1 MPGADTESGERR
13 RVVAVGGH
21 LRFNVLGSLEGWV
34 DQSRLRLGG
43 AIQERVLCMLL
54 LESGRVVPVARL
66 VEATWEKDP
75 PATAAHQVRKAVA
88 DLRRRMP
95 AGSAVIATDG
105 PGYRV
110 VVADDQVDLLEFD
123 ALTKAAAQAVREG
136 RPAEAADAL
145 RSALALWRGSVLS
158 GAGGPVIE
166 AAATALE
173 ERRLAAAEQLFDL
186 CLSLGESGEL
196 ISGLRELITQ
206 HPLRE
211 TLRGQLMLAL
221 YRSGRQ
227 AEALKEYGEV
237 RELLVD
243 ELGIDPGPRLA
254 RLYEAILRDSPE
266 LAAPERP
273 AAVHAAQA
281 GAAPVHPAPAG
292 PAPVRTAFAGPALGG
307 PAAAG
312 PAPLRTAPGRGTLV
326 RPAPGPGVPVR
337 EGDAGTD
344 PEPFPHAVPEPPRR
358 EEREQREPE
367 AAQQA
372 EPRAAAPAP
381 AEAPCTLP
389 YDLPDFT
396 GRAKELAELFDYVQ
410 DESRAGDR
418 YSRIVAIDGMGGMGK
433 TTLAVRA
440 AHRLAGW
447 YPDGQLHIDLHG
459 FTPGGMPVSPA
470 GALDSLLRT
479 MGTPGDRIPEDLEG
493 RTALWRAKLDGR
505 RVLLLL
511 DNAVDAAQ
519 IRPLLPASPGCLVLI
534 TSRGRLLDLDGVEW
548 VSIGMMEPEDSTS
561 LMTET
566 LGLNRVAAEPAAS
579 AELAEL
585 CGHLPLALRIATAR
599 LRNRPRWTVRYLVE
613 RLRDETRR
621 MDELSSGERSVAA
634 TLRLSY
640 LAMDE
645 EYRTA
650 FRILSLYPCAGTD
663 VYAAAALLGTP
674 LRDAEDALE
683 FLLDVHLVQQ
693 PDIGLYTFHDLV
705 RSFAQ
710 SLRGPATADDD
721 AAAVERLLGYYMTTS
736 DEACEV
742 LFPGREARPTGIAR
756 YLGERPSFRNA
767 DQAVSWFD
775 REQAGL
781 LAAVSLAERC
791 GHDRYAACLSRNL
804 GFHLHAQGQLDEF
817 WSVGHLAV
825 AASRRL
831 DDPALL
837 GISLANLGAACWKLG
852 RFEEGLGVAR
862 EARDTAIRAGDRH
875 TEANSES
882 TIGLLLSMLGRYG
895 EALPLLQRSVAMA
908 RELGNPR
915 AEAETLTTLST
926 LYERWGRYPEAAAAA
941 RQALEIDRDLGY
953 RSNEIAALTDLA
965 FAQVGLG
972 EFTEAHESL
981 QRARD
986 LCDETRSPGDVA
998 LVLALSARV
1007 AEQRGDSAQAR
1018 TFAERA
1024 LALGRTSGA
1033 PIRLA
1038 KVVNVLGQL
1047 HMTWGEHEA
1056 ALNLH
1061 AHAYKVAAPM
1071 SFRAEEACALVGLG
1085 WAAEALGDV
1094 EAAAGH
1100 RRAAET
1106 LFDLMGLPA
1115 HRRTY

>member
-1 MPGADTESGERR
+1 
-13 RVVAVGGH
+13 
-21 LRFNVLGSLEGWV
+21 
-34 DQSRLRLGG
+34 
-43 AIQERVLCMLL
+43 MLL
-54 LESGRVVPVARL
+54 LESGRVVPVGRL

-75 PATAAHQVRKAVA
+75 PVTAAHQVRKAVA
-88 DLRRRMP
+88 DLRRRIP
-95 AGSAVIATDG
+95 AGTEVIATDG

-110 VVADDQVDLLEFD
+110 VVTDDQVDLLEFD
-123 ALTKAAAQAVREG
+123 ALTRKAAQDLREG
-136 RPAEAADAL
+136 RRQAAAEAL
-145 RSALALWRGSVLS
+145 RGALALWRGSVLS
-158 GAGGPVIE
+158 GMGGRVIE

-173 ERRLAAAEQLFDL
+173 ERRLAAAEQFFE
-186 CLSLGESGEL
+186 LSLVLGESGDL
-196 ISGLRELITQ
+196 ISGLRALITQ

-237 RELLVD
+237 RGLLVD
-243 ELGIDPGPRLA
+243 ELGIDPGPRLS

-273 AAVHAAQA
+273 AAEPAAEH
-281 GAAPVHPAPAG
+281 AAPVPPGAEE
-292 PAPVRTAFAGPALGG
+292 VTA
-307 PAAAG
+307 
-312 PAPLRTAPGRGTLV
+312 
-326 RPAPGPGVPVR
+326 VP
-337 EGDAGTD
+337 
-344 PEPFPHAVPEPPRR
+344 AVPEGAPAVRDDPAPPRSAAR
-358 EEREQREPE
+358 VPEQPQPPPPPPPPHSAGTSQEV
-367 AAQQA
+367 
-372 EPRAAAPAP
+372 
-381 AEAPCTLP
+381 PCTLP

-396 GRAKELAELFDYVQ
+396 GRARELAELFDYV
-410 DESRAGDR
+410 RGPGRGGDR
-418 YSRIVAIDGMGGMGK
+418 HARIVAIDGMGGMGK

-440 AHRLAGW
+440 AHQLADR

-459 FTPGGMPVSPA
+459 FTPGGRPVTA
-470 GALDSLLRT
+470 AAALDSLLRAL
-479 MGTPGDRIPEDLEG
+479 GTPGDRIPEDLEG
-493 RTALWRAKLDGR
+493 RTALWRSRLDGR

-511 DNAVDAAQ
+511 DNAVDATQ
-519 IRPLLPASPGCLVLI
+519 IRPLLPAAPGCLALI

-548 VSIGMMEPEDSTS
+548 VSIGMMEPEDSTV

-566 LGLNRVAAEPAAS
+566 LGGTRVAAEPEAS

-650 FRILSLYPCAGTD
+650 FRILSLYPCAGID
-663 VYAAAALLGTP
+663 VHAAAALLGTSV
-674 LRDAEDALE
+674 RDAEDALE

-710 SLRGPATADDD
+710 SLRGRATAEDD

-736 DEACEV
+736 DAACEV
-742 LFPGREARPTGIAR
+742 LFPGREKRPTGIAP
-756 YLGERPSFRNA
+756 YEGERPAFRDT
-767 DQAVSWFD
+767 DQAAAWFD

-781 LAAVSLAERC
+781 LATAALAERC
-791 GHDRYAACLSRNL
+791 GHDRYAACLSRNV

-817 WSVGHLAV
+817 WSIGRLAV
-825 AASRRL
+825 AAARRL

-852 RFEEGLGVAR
+852 RFEEGLEVAK
-862 EARDTAIRAGDRH
+862 EARDTAVRAGDRH
-875 TEANSES
+875 TEAHSES
-882 TIGLLLSMLGRYG
+882 TIGLLMSMLGRYG
-895 EALPLLQRSVAMA
+895 EALPLLELSVAMA
-908 RELGNPR
+908 TELGNPR
-915 AEAETLTTLST
+915 AEAESLSTLST

-941 RQALEIDRDLGY
+941 RRAIEIDRELGY

-965 FAQVGLG
+965 FAQVGLY
-972 EFTEAHESL
+972 EYADADASL
-981 QRARD
+981 KRARD

-1007 AEQRGDSAQAR
+1007 AQERGDAGAAR
-1018 TFAERA
+1018 SFAERA
-1024 LALGRTSGA
+1024 LVLGRASGA

-1038 KVVNVLGQL
+1038 KVENVLGQL
-1047 HMTWGEHEA
+1047 YTIRGEHEA
-1056 ALNLH
+1056 ALALHTH
-1061 AHAYKVAAPM
+1061 AHRIASPM
-1071 SFRAEEACALVGLG
+1071 SFRAEEASALLGLAR
-1085 WAAEALGDV
+1085 AAEALGDLT
-1094 EAAAGH
+1094 AAAGH
-1100 RRAAET
+1100 RAQAET
-1106 LFDLMGLPA
+1106 LFEFMGLPA

>member
-1 MPGADTESGERR
+1 
-13 RVVAVGGH
+13 
-21 LRFNVLGSLEGWV
+21 
-34 DQSRLRLGG
+34 
-43 AIQERVLCMLL
+43 MLL
-54 LESGRVVPVARL
+54 LESGRVVPVTRL
-66 VEATWEKDP
+66 VEATWEQDP
-75 PATAAHQVRKAVA
+75 PVTAAHQVRKAVA
-88 DLRRRMP
+88 DLRRRIP
-95 AGSAVIATDG
+95 AGTEVIATDG
-105 PGYRV
+105 PGYRAV
-110 VVADDQVDLLEFD
+110 VTDDQVDLLEFD
-123 ALTKAAAQAVREG
+123 ALTGKAGQALREG
-136 RPAEAADAL
+136 RRPAAAEAL

-158 GAGGPVIE
+158 GMGGRVIE

-173 ERRLAAAEQLFDL
+173 ERRLAAADQFFDL
-186 CLSLGESGEL
+186 SLALGESGDL
-196 ISGLRELITQ
+196 ISGLRALITQ

-273 AAVHAAQA
+273 AAEPA
-281 GAAPVHPAPAG
+281 APAG
-292 PAPVRTAFAGPALGG
+292 
-307 PAAAG
+307 
-312 PAPLRTAPGRGTLV
+312 
-326 RPAPGPGVPVR
+326 
-337 EGDAGTD
+337 
-344 PEPFPHAVPEPPRR
+344 AVPEPDVPA
-358 EEREQREPE
+358 P
-367 AAQQA
+367 
-372 EPRAAAPAP
+372 AAAPEPAFPVPVPAVGPPAP
-381 AEAPCTLP
+381 AERVPGQPQAPPHAAATSGDAPCTLP

-396 GRAKELAELFDYVQ
+396 GRTRELAELFDYARG
-410 DESRAGDR
+410 SGRGGDR
-418 YSRIVAIDGMGGMGK
+418 YARVVAVDGMGGMGK

-440 AHRLAGW
+440 AHQLADR

-459 FTPGGMPVSPA
+459 FTPGGKPVSA
-470 GALDSLLRT
+470 AAALDSLLRT
-479 MGTPGDRIPEDLEG
+479 LGTPGDRIPEDLEG
-493 RTALWRAKLDGR
+493 RSALWRTKLDGR
-505 RVLLLL
+505 RMLLLL

-519 IRPLLPASPGCLVLI
+519 IRPLLPVSPGSLTLI

-566 LGLNRVAAEPAAS
+566 LGEARVAAEPEAS
-579 AELAEL
+579 AELARL

-663 VYAAAALLGTP
+663 VYSAAALLGTSV
-674 LRDAEDALE
+674 RDAEDALE
-683 FLLDVHLVQQ
+683 FLLDVHLVRQ

-721 AAAVERLLGYYMTTS
+721 AAAVERLLSYYMTAS
-736 DEACEV
+736 DAACEV
-742 LFPGREARPTGIAR
+742 LFPGRERRPSGIAP
-756 YLGERPSFRNA
+756 YEGERPVFRDA
-767 DQAVSWFD
+767 EQALNWFV

-781 LAAVSLAERC
+781 LAAVALAERS
-791 GHDRYAACLSRNL
+791 GHDRYAACLSRNV
-804 GFHLHAQGQLDEF
+804 GFHLYAQGQLDAF

-831 DDPALL
+831 DDLSLL
-837 GISLANLGAACWKLG
+837 GISLSNLGAACWKLG
-852 RFEEGLGVAR
+852 RFEEGLEVAT

-875 TEANSES
+875 TEGHSES
-882 TIGLLLSMLGRYG
+882 TIGLLMTMLGRYA
-895 EALPLLQRSVAMA
+895 EALPILERAVRLAK
-908 RELGNPR
+908 ELSGP
-915 AEAETLTTLST
+915 ATAAETLTILST
-926 LYERWGRYPEAAAAA
+926 LYERWGRYPEAADAA
-941 RQALEIDRDLGY
+941 REALEIAHGRG
-953 RSNEIAALTDLA
+953 NEIMALTDLA

-972 EFTEAHESL
+972 EYADADAGL
-981 QRARD
+981 KRARD

-998 LVLALSARV
+998 LVFALSARV
-1007 AEQRGDSAQAR
+1007 AMERGDTSQAR

-1024 LALGRTSGA
+1024 LVLGRASGA

-1038 KVVNVLGQL
+1038 KVENIVGQL
-1047 HMTWGEHEA
+1047 HMRWGEHEA
-1056 ALNLH
+1056 AMAMHSH
-1061 AHAYKVAAPM
+1061 ARTIASSM
-1071 SFRAEEACALVGLG
+1071 SFRAEEAFALVGLAH
-1085 WAAEALGDV
+1085 AAEVFGDSAASA
-1094 EAAAGH
+1094 EYRAAA
-1100 RRAAET
+1100 EE
-1106 LFDLMGLPA
+1106 LFDFMDLPA
-1115 HRRTY
+1115 HRRAY

>member
-1 MPGADTESGERR
+1 MDPA
-13 RVVAVGGH
+13 GGR
-21 LRFNVLGSLEGWV
+21 LRFNVLGSLEGWFGEV
-34 DQSRLRLGG
+34 RLRLGG
-43 AIQERVLCMLL
+43 AIQERVLCVLL
-54 LESGRVVPVARL
+54 LEAGRVVPVARL

-75 PATAAHQVRKAVA
+75 PVTAAHQVRKAVA
-88 DLRRRMP
+88 DLRRRIP
-95 AGSAVIATDG
+95 TGTEVIATDG

-110 VVADDQVDLLEFD
+110 TVADDQVDLLEFD
-123 ALTKAAAQAVREG
+123 ALTRAAGQAVREG
-136 RPAEAADAL
+136 GRSAAAEAL

-158 GAGGPVIE
+158 GTGGPVIE
-166 AAATALE
+166 AAAIALE
-173 ERRLAAAEQLFDL
+173 ERRLAAAEQFFDL
-186 CLSLGESGEL
+186 CLALGESGEL
-196 ISGLRELITQ
+196 ISGLRALITQ

-273 AAVHAAQA
+273 APVP
-281 GAAPVHPAPAG
+281 AAPVR
-292 PAPVRTAFAGPALGG
+292 PVPG
-307 PAAAG
+307 PAAPVDPVPERAG
-312 PAPLRTAPGRGTLV
+312 SEAAPSEAAPSEA
-326 RPAPGPGVPVR
+326 AP
-337 EGDAGTD
+337 
-344 PEPFPHAVPEPPRR
+344 PEAVPSE
-358 EEREQREPE
+358 
-367 AAQQA
+367 
-372 EPRAAAPAP
+372 AAAPEATARPEQDREGEPATRDAP
-381 AEAPCTLP
+381 ADAPCTLP

-410 DESRAGDR
+410 DKARGGER
-418 YSRIVAIDGMGGMGK
+418 YARIVAIDGMGGMGK
-433 TTLAVRA
+433 TTLAVHA
-440 AHRLAGW
+440 AHRLADR

-459 FTPGGMPVSPA
+459 FTPGREPVTPA
-470 GALDSLLRT
+470 AALDGLLRT
-479 MGTPGDRIPEDLEG
+479 IGTPGDRIPEDLEG
-493 RTALWRAKLDGR
+493 RTALWRSKLDGR
-505 RVLLLL
+505 RMLLLF

-519 IRPLLPASPGCLVLI
+519 IRPLLPAWPGCLALI

-561 LMTET
+561 LMAET
-566 LGLNRVAAEPAAS
+566 LGTTRVAAEPAAS

-613 RLRDETRR
+613 RLRDEKRR

-663 VYAAAALLGTP
+663 AHSAAALLGTTV
-674 LRDAEDALE
+674 RDAEDALE

-721 AAAVERLLGYYMTTS
+721 AAAVERLLGYYLTASNT
-736 DEACEV
+736 ACEV
-742 LFPGREARPTGIAR
+742 LFPGRERRPTGIAP
-756 YLGERPSFRNA
+756 YQGELPSLRDA
-767 DQAVSWFD
+767 EQAVRWFE

-791 GHDRYAACLSRNL
+791 GHDRYAACLSRNV
-804 GFHLHAQGQLDEF
+804 GFHLHTHGQLDEF

-825 AASRRL
+825 AAARRL

-852 RFEEGLGVAR
+852 RFEEGLEVAA

-875 TEANSES
+875 TEAHSES
-882 TIGLLLSMLGRYG
+882 TLGLLMSMLGRYG
-895 EALPLLQRSVAMA
+895 EALPLLERSVAVA
-908 RELGNPR
+908 RELSNLR
-915 AEAETLTTLST
+915 AESESLTTLST

-941 RQALEIDRDLGY
+941 RRAIEIDRDLGY
-953 RSNEIAALTDLA
+953 RGNEIVALTDLA

-972 EFTEAHESL
+972 EYPDADASL
-981 QRARD
+981 GRARA
-986 LCDETRSPGDVA
+986 LCDEARSPGDVA
-998 LVLALSARV
+998 LVLALSALV
-1007 AEQRGDSAQAR
+1007 AHERGDGPQAR
-1018 TFAERA
+1018 AFAERS
-1024 LALGRTSGA
+1024 LVLGRSSGA

-1038 KVVNVLGQL
+1038 KVENVLGRL
-1047 HMTWGEHEA
+1047 HLLWGEHEV
-1056 ALNLH
+1056 ALALHEH
-1061 AHAYKVAAPM
+1061 AHRIAEPM
-1071 SFRAEEACALVGLG
+1071 SFRAEEASALVGMAD
-1085 WAAEALGDV
+1085 AAEALGDFR
-1094 EAAAGH
+1094 AAAGY
-1100 RRAAET
+1100 RAAAEG
-1106 LFDLMGLPA
+1106 LYDFMSLPA

>member
-1 MPGADTESGERR
+1 MPGADSDSGERR
-13 RVVAVGGH
+13 SVDPVGDRT
-21 LRFNVLGSLEGWV
+21 RFNVLGSLEGWV
-34 DQSRLRLGG
+34 DEKRLRLGG
-43 AIQERVLCMLL
+43 SIQERVLCMLL
-54 LESGRVVPVARL
+54 LEAGRVVPVARL
-66 VEATWEKDP
+66 VQATWENDP
-75 PATAAHQVRKAVA
+75 PVTAAHQVRKAVA
-88 DLRRRMP
+88 DLRRRIP
-95 AGSAVIATDG
+95 DGSGVIVTDG

-123 ALTKAAAQAVREG
+123 ALTKDAARAVRQG
-136 RPAEAADAL
+136 RQSEAADLL
-145 RSALALWRGSVLS
+145 RAALALWRGSVLS
-158 GAGGPVIE
+158 GVGGPVIE

-186 CLSLGESGEL
+186 CLALGESGEL
-196 ISGLRELITQ
+196 ISGLRELITR

-237 RELLVD
+237 RGLLVD

-266 LAAPERP
+266 LATPERP
-273 AAVHAAQA
+273 APVRPEPEP
-281 GAAPVHPAPAG
+281 AAP
-292 PAPVRTAFAGPALGG
+292 
-307 PAAAG
+307 
-312 PAPLRTAPGRGTLV
+312 V
-326 RPAPGPGVPVR
+326 RPAPEPAVVPVR
-337 EGDAGTD
+337 PAPEEAA
-344 PEPFPHAVPEPPRR
+344 PEPAARAEPVPERTQPLTQPQSPAPHAPGD
-358 EEREQREPE
+358 
-367 AAQQA
+367 
-372 EPRAAAPAP
+372 AAPAP
-381 AEAPCTLP
+381 AGAPCTLP

-396 GRAKELAELFDYVQ
+396 GRVKELAELFDYAQ
-410 DESRAGDR
+410 DEGRGGER
-418 YSRIVAIDGMGGMGK
+418 HSRIVAIDGMGGMGK

-440 AHRLAGW
+440 AHHLAPR

-459 FTPGGMPVSPA
+459 FTPGRQPVTPA
-470 GALDSLLRT
+470 AALDSLLRAL
-479 MGTPGDRIPEDLEG
+479 GTPGDRIPEDLEG
-493 RTALWRAKLDGR
+493 RTGLWRSKLDGR
-505 RVLLLL
+505 RMLLLC

-566 LGLNRVAAEPAAS
+566 LGTNRVGAEPEAS

-663 VYAAAALLGTP
+663 VHSAAALLGTAV
-674 LRDAEDALE
+674 RDAEDALE

-710 SLRGPATADDD
+710 SLRGPATAADD
-721 AAAVERLLGYYMTTS
+721 AAAVERLLGYYLTTS
-736 DEACEV
+736 NAACEM
-742 LFPGREARPTGIAR
+742 LFPGRERRPTGIPP
-756 YLGERPSFRNA
+756 YHGERPYFRNA

-791 GHDRYAACLSRNL
+791 GHDRYAACLSRNV
-804 GFHLHAQGQLDEF
+804 GFHLHAHGQLDEF

-825 AASRRL
+825 AAARRL

-852 RFEEGLGVAR
+852 RFEEGLEVAT
-862 EARDTAIRAGDRH
+862 EARDTAVRAGDRH
-875 TEANSES
+875 TEAHSES
-882 TIGLLLSMLGRYG
+882 TIGLLMSMLGRYE
-895 EALPLLQRSVAMA
+895 EALPLLERAVAMA

-915 AEAETLTTLST
+915 AEAEALTILST

-941 RQALEIDRDLGY
+941 RQALDVGGDPV
-953 RSNEIAALTDLA
+953 NEIMALTDLA
-965 FAQVGLG
+965 FAHVGLG
-972 EFTEAHESL
+972 EDADAHESL
-981 QRARD
+981 KRARD

-998 LVLALSARV
+998 LVFALSAQV
-1007 AEQRGDSAQAR
+1007 AEQRGDGSQAR
-1018 TFAERA
+1018 AFAERA
-1024 LALGRTSGA
+1024 LVLGRTSGA

-1047 HMTWGEHEA
+1047 HMTWGEHEEA
-1056 ALNLH
+1056 RALH
-1061 AHAYKVAAPM
+1061 AQAYKIAAPM
-1071 SFRAEEACALVGLG
+1071 SFRSEEAFALVGLAR
-1085 WAAEALGDV
+1085 AAEALGDA

-1100 RRAAET
+1100 RAAAEE
-1106 LFDLMGLPA
+1106 LFDYMGLPE
-1115 HRRTY
+1115 HRRSH

>member
-1 MPGADTESGERR
+1 
-13 RVVAVGGH
+13 
-21 LRFNVLGSLEGWV
+21 
-34 DQSRLRLGG
+34 
-43 AIQERVLCMLL
+43 MLL
-54 LESGRVVPVARL
+54 LEAGRVVPVARL

-75 PATAAHQVRKAVA
+75 PVTAAHQVRKAVA
-88 DLRRRMP
+88 DLRRRIP
-95 AGSAVIATDG
+95 AGNEVIATDG

-110 VVADDQVDLLEFD
+110 VVTDDQVDLLEFD
-123 ALTKAAAQAVREG
+123 ALTRAAGQAVREG
-136 RPAEAADAL
+136 RQSEAAETL
-145 RSALALWRGSVLS
+145 RAALALWRGSVLS

-173 ERRLAAAEQLFDL
+173 ERRLAAAEQRFEL
-186 CLSLGESGEL
+186 CLALGESGEL
-196 ISGLRELITQ
+196 ISALRALITQ

-273 AAVHAAQA
+273 QPVPVAPVPAAAVRPEPAEQP
-281 GAAPVHPAPAG
+281 APVPPAPEPAG
-292 PAPVRTAFAGPALGG
+292 PVGTAAE

-312 PAPLRTAPGRGTLV
+312 TPEPAAGEPG
-326 RPAPGPGVPVR
+326 AQ
-337 EGDAGTD
+337 AGT
-344 PEPFPHAVPEPPRR
+344 AVP
-358 EEREQREPE
+358 
-367 AAQQA
+367 AD
-372 EPRAAAPAP
+372 
-381 AEAPCTLP
+381 APCTLP

-410 DESRAGDR
+410 DEGRGAER

-440 AHRLAGW
+440 AHRLAGG

-459 FTPGGMPVSPA
+459 FTPGGLPVSPA
-470 GALDSLLRT
+470 SALDSLLRT
-479 MGTPGDRIPEDLEG
+479 VGTPGDRIPEDLEG
-493 RTALWRAKLDGR
+493 RTALWRSKLDGR
-505 RVLLLL
+505 RMLLLF

-566 LGLNRVAAEPAAS
+566 LGTTRVAAEPEAS

-613 RLRDETRR
+613 RLRDEKRR

-663 VYAAAALLGTP
+663 VYSAAALLGTAV
-674 LRDAEDALE
+674 RDAEDALE

-710 SLRGPATADDD
+710 SLRGPATAEDD
-721 AAAVERLLGYYMTTS
+721 AAAVERLLGYYLTTS
-736 DEACEV
+736 NAACEV
-742 LFPGREARPTGIAR
+742 LFPGRERRPTGIPP
-756 YLGERPSFRNA
+756 YQGERPAFTLA
-767 DQAVSWFD
+767 EQAVSWFD

-781 LAAVSLAERC
+781 LAAVSLAERS
-791 GHDRYAACLSRNL
+791 GHDRYAACLSRNV
-804 GFHLHAQGQLDEF
+804 GFHLHARGQLDEF

-825 AASRRL
+825 AAARRV

-852 RFEEGLGVAR
+852 RFEEGLEVAR
-862 EARDTAIRAGDRH
+862 EARDTAVRAGDRH
-875 TEANSES
+875 TEAHSES

-895 EALPLLQRSVAMA
+895 EALPLLERSLGMS

-915 AEAETLTTLST
+915 AEAENLTTLST
-926 LYERWGRYPEAAAAA
+926 LYERWGRYPEAAQAA
-941 RQALEIDRDLGY
+941 RRAIGIGRDLGY
-953 RSNEIAALTDLA
+953 RSNEIVALADLA

-972 EFTEAHESL
+972 DYTDAHETL
-981 QRARD
+981 KRARD

-998 LVLALSARV
+998 LVLAVSAQV
-1007 AEQRGDSAQAR
+1007 AQERGDGTQAR
-1018 TFAERA
+1018 SFAERA
-1024 LALGRTSGA
+1024 LLLGRTSGA

-1038 KVVNVLGQL
+1038 KVENVIGRL
-1047 HMTWGEHEA
+1047 HMTWGEYEEA
-1056 ALNLH
+1056 QGLH
-1061 AHAYKVAAPM
+1061 AHAHKIAAPM
-1071 SFRAEEACALVGLG
+1071 SFRAEEASALVGLAR
-1085 WAAEALGDV
+1085 AAEALG
-1094 EAAAGH
+1094 ESQAAAGH
-1100 RRAAET
+1100 RAAAEG
-1106 LFDLMGLPA
+1106 LFEFMGLPE

>member
-1 MPGADTESGERR
+1 MPGADAESGERR
-13 RVVAVGGH
+13 SAVPVGGRP
-21 LRFNVLGSLEGWV
+21 RFHVLGSLEGWDGEV
-34 DQSRLRLGG
+34 RLRLGG

-54 LESGRVVPVARL
+54 LEAGRVVPVARL

-75 PATAAHQVRKAVA
+75 PVTAAHQVRKAVA
-88 DLRRRMP
+88 DLRRRIP
-95 AGSAVIATDG
+95 AGNEVIATDG

-110 VVADDQVDLLEFD
+110 VVTDDQVDLLEFD
-123 ALTKAAAQAVREG
+123 ALTRAAGQAVREG
-136 RPAEAADAL
+136 RQSEAAETL
-145 RSALALWRGSVLS
+145 RAALALWRGSVLS

-173 ERRLAAAEQLFDL
+173 ERRLAAAEQRFEL
-186 CLSLGESGEL
+186 CLALGESGEL
-196 ISGLRELITQ
+196 ISALRALITQ

-273 AAVHAAQA
+273 QPVPVA
-281 GAAPVHPAPAG
+281 AAPVPVAAVRPEPAEQPAPVPPAPEPAG
-292 PAPVRTAFAGPALGG
+292 PVGTAAE

-312 PAPLRTAPGRGTLV
+312 
-326 RPAPGPGVPVR
+326 
-337 EGDAGTD
+337 
-344 PEPFPHAVPEPPRR
+344 
-358 EEREQREPE
+358 
-367 AAQQA
+367 
-372 EPRAAAPAP
+372 AAAPAAGEPGAQAGTAVP
-381 AEAPCTLP
+381 ADAPCTLP

-410 DESRAGDR
+410 DEGRGAER

-440 AHRLAGW
+440 AHRLAGG

-459 FTPGGMPVSPA
+459 FTPGGLPVSPA
-470 GALDSLLRT
+470 SALDSLLRT
-479 MGTPGDRIPEDLEG
+479 VGTPGDRIPEDLEG
-493 RTALWRAKLDGR
+493 RTALWRSKLDGR
-505 RVLLLL
+505 RMLLLF

-566 LGLNRVAAEPAAS
+566 LGTTRVAAEPEAS

-613 RLRDETRR
+613 RLRDEKRR

-663 VYAAAALLGTP
+663 VYSAAALLGTAV
-674 LRDAEDALE
+674 RDAEDALE

-710 SLRGPATADDD
+710 SLRGPATAEDD
-721 AAAVERLLGYYMTTS
+721 AAAVERLLGYYLTTS
-736 DEACEV
+736 NAACEV
-742 LFPGREARPTGIAR
+742 LFPGRERRPTGIPP
-756 YLGERPSFRNA
+756 YQGERPAFTLA
-767 DQAVSWFD
+767 EQAVSWFD

-781 LAAVSLAERC
+781 LAAVSLAERS
-791 GHDRYAACLSRNL
+791 GHDRYAACLSRNV
-804 GFHLHAQGQLDEF
+804 GFHLHARGQLDEF

-825 AASRRL
+825 AAARRV

-852 RFEEGLGVAR
+852 RFEEGLEVAR
-862 EARDTAIRAGDRH
+862 EARDTAVRAGDRH
-875 TEANSES
+875 TEAHSES

-895 EALPLLQRSVAMA
+895 EALPLLERSLGMS

-915 AEAETLTTLST
+915 AEAENLTTLST
-926 LYERWGRYPEAAAAA
+926 LYERWGRYPEAAQAA
-941 RQALEIDRDLGY
+941 RRAIGIGRDLGY
-953 RSNEIAALTDLA
+953 RSNEIVALADLA

-972 EFTEAHESL
+972 DYTDAHETL
-981 QRARD
+981 KRARD

-998 LVLALSARV
+998 LVLAVSAQV
-1007 AEQRGDSAQAR
+1007 AQERGDGTQAR
-1018 TFAERA
+1018 SFAERA
-1024 LALGRTSGA
+1024 LLLGRTSGA

-1038 KVVNVLGQL
+1038 KVENVIGRL
-1047 HMTWGEHEA
+1047 HMTWGEYEEA
-1056 ALNLH
+1056 QGLH
-1061 AHAYKVAAPM
+1061 AHAHKIAAPM
-1071 SFRAEEACALVGLG
+1071 SFRAEEASALVGLAR
-1085 WAAEALGDV
+1085 AAEALG
-1094 EAAAGH
+1094 ESQAAAGH
-1100 RRAAET
+1100 RAAAEG
-1106 LFDLMGLPA
+1106 LFEFMGLPE

>member
-1 MPGADTESGERR
+1 MAGADTETWERSTE
-13 RVVAVGGH
+13 GLEGD
-21 LRFNVLGSLEGWV
+21 LPRFNVLGSLEGWAGGA
-34 DQSRLRLGG
+34 RLRLGG
-43 AIQERVLCMLL
+43 SIQERVLCMLL

-88 DLRRRMP
+88 DLRRRIP
-95 AGSAVIATDG
+95 GGTAVIATDG

-110 VVADDQVDLLEFD
+110 VVTDRQLDLLEFD
-123 ALTKAAAQAVREG
+123 ALSRAAAQALREG
-136 RPAEAADAL
+136 DRPAAAEHL
-145 RSALALWRGSVLS
+145 RSALALWRGAVLS
-158 GAGGPVIE
+158 GMGGPVIE

-186 CLSLGESGEL
+186 SLALGGSGEL
-196 ISGLRELITQ
+196 VSDLRALITQ

-237 RELLVD
+237 RGLLVD

-254 RLYEAILRDSPE
+254 RLYEAILRDGPE
-266 LAAPERP
+266 LAAPQRP
-273 AAVHAAQA
+273 APEQAAPGRSVPGAPGPVPAEPAADTAEPVVPAGPLPEAPAPAEPVSEQPPSQPQPPSEPQSLALSPA
-281 GAAPVHPAPAG
+281 GAAP
-292 PAPVRTAFAGPALGG
+292 
-307 PAAAG
+307 
-312 PAPLRTAPGRGTLV
+312 
-326 RPAPGPGVPVR
+326 
-337 EGDAGTD
+337 D
-344 PEPFPHAVPEPPRR
+344 
-358 EEREQREPE
+358 
-367 AAQQA
+367 
-372 EPRAAAPAP
+372 
-381 AEAPCTLP
+381 EAPCTLP

-396 GRAKELAELFDYVQ
+396 GRARELSRLLDYARGACRGG
-410 DESRAGDR
+410 ER

-440 AHRLAGW
+440 AHQLAAH
-447 YPDGQLHIDLHG
+447 YPDGQLHIDLRG
-459 FTPGGMPVSPA
+459 FTPGASPVSPA
-470 GALDSLLRT
+470 AALDGLLRT
-479 MGTPGDRIPEDLEG
+479 LGTPGDRIPEDLQG

-511 DNAVDAAQ
+511 DNAVAAPQ

-548 VSIGMMEPEDSTS
+548 VSIGTMEPRDSTS

-566 LGLNRVAAEPAAS
+566 LGAARVTAEPEAS

-663 VYAAAALLGTP
+663 VYSAAALLGTAV
-674 LRDAEDALE
+674 RDAEDALE

-705 RSFAQ
+705 RTFAQ
-710 SLRGPATADDD
+710 SLRGPATAQDD

-736 DEACEV
+736 DAACEV
-742 LFPGREARPTGIAR
+742 LFPGREQRPTGIPPYR
-756 YLGERPSFRNA
+756 GERPSFRNA
-767 DQAVSWFD
+767 DEAVGWFD

-781 LAAVSLAERC
+781 LAAVSLAERS
-791 GHDRYAACLSRNL
+791 GHDRYAACLCRNV

-825 AASRRL
+825 AAARRL

-852 RFEEGLGVAR
+852 RFEEGLDVATQ
-862 EARDTAIRAGDRH
+862 ARDTAVRAGDRH
-875 TEANSES
+875 TEAHGDS
-882 TIGLLLSMLGRYG
+882 TTGLLMSMLGRYA
-895 EALPLLQRSVAMA
+895 EALPLLERSVAMA
-908 RELGNPR
+908 RDLGNAR
-915 AEAETLTTLST
+915 AEAETLSTLST

-941 RQALEIDRDLGY
+941 RRAIGIGRELGY
-953 RSNEIAALTDLA
+953 RSNVIAALTDLA
-965 FAQVGLG
+965 FAQVGL
-972 EFTEAHESL
+972 EEYPEADATL
-981 QRARD
+981 KRARD

-1007 AEQRGDSAQAR
+1007 AQEREDGAAAR
-1018 TFAERA
+1018 AFAERA
-1024 LALGRTSGA
+1024 LVLGRTSGA

-1038 KVVNVLGQL
+1038 KVENVLGRL
-1047 HMTWGEHEA
+1047 HATWGEQREA
-1056 ALNLH
+1056 LDLH
-1061 AHAYKVAAPM
+1061 AHAHKIASPM
-1071 SFRAEEACALVGLG
+1071 SFRAEEAAALVGLAH
-1085 WAAEALGDV
+1085 AAEALGDPS
-1094 EAAAGH
+1094 AAAGH
-1100 RRAAET
+1100 RTAAEA
-1106 LFDLMGLPA
+1106 LFEAMGLPS
-1115 HRRTY
+1115 HRRAY

>member
-1 MPGADTESGERR
+1 MAGADKETWKRSTRGLEGD
-13 RVVAVGGH
+13 
-21 LRFNVLGSLEGWV
+21 LPRFNVLGSLEGWAGGV
-34 DQSRLRLGG
+34 RLRLGG
-43 AIQERVLCMLL
+43 SIQERVLCMLL
-54 LESGRVVPVARL
+54 LEAGRVVPVARL

-88 DLRRRMP
+88 DLRRRIP
-95 AGSAVIATDG
+95 TGTAVIATDG

-110 VVADDQVDLLEFD
+110 VVTDGQVDLLEFD
-123 ALTKAAAQAVREG
+123 ALSRAAAQALREG
-136 RPAEAADAL
+136 DRPSAAEHL

-158 GAGGPVIE
+158 GTGGPVIE

-173 ERRLAAAEQLFDL
+173 ERRLAAAEQFFDL
-186 CLSLGESGEL
+186 SLALGESGEL
-196 ISGLRELITQ
+196 VSDLRALITQ

-237 RELLVD
+237 RGLLVD

-254 RLYEAILRDSPE
+254 KLYEAILRDGPE

-273 AAVHAAQA
+273 A
-281 GAAPVHPAPAG
+281 PE
-292 PAPVRTAFAGPALGG
+292 
-307 PAAAG
+307 
-312 PAPLRTAPGRGTLV
+312 
-326 RPAPGPGVPVR
+326 RPAPEPMAPAAPGPVPAR
-337 EGDAGTD
+337 
-344 PEPFPHAVPEPPRR
+344 P
-358 EEREQREPE
+358 EPE
-367 AAQQA
+367 AAEPAVPAGPLPEGPVLA
-372 EPRAAAPAP
+372 EAVSEQPPQPPSQPQRLPPAQEGAASDD
-381 AEAPCTLP
+381 APCTLP

-396 GRAKELAELFDYVQ
+396 GRARELSRLFDYAQ
-410 DESRAGDR
+410 GACRGGER

-433 TTLAVRA
+433 TTLAVHA
-440 AHRLAGW
+440 AHQLAGR
-447 YPDGQLHIDLHG
+447 YPDGQLHVDLRG
-459 FTPGGMPVSPA
+459 FTPGGSPVSPA
-470 GALDSLLRT
+470 AALDGLLRT
-479 MGTPGDRIPEDLEG
+479 LGTPGDRIPEDLEG

-511 DNAVDAAQ
+511 DNAVDAPQ

-548 VSIGMMEPEDSTS
+548 VSIGMMEPQDSTS
-561 LMTET
+561 LMSET
-566 LGLNRVAAEPAAS
+566 LGTARVTAEPEAS

-663 VYAAAALLGTP
+663 VYSAAALLGTAV
-674 LRDAEDALE
+674 RDAEDALE

-705 RSFAQ
+705 RTFAQ
-710 SLRGPATADDD
+710 SLRGPATAQDD
-721 AAAVERLLGYYMTTS
+721 AVAVERLLGYYMTTS
-736 DEACEV
+736 DAACEV
-742 LFPGREARPTGIAR
+742 LFPRREQRPTGIPP
-756 YLGERPSFRNA
+756 YGGERPSFRNA
-767 DQAVSWFD
+767 EEAVSWFD

-781 LAAVSLAERC
+781 LAAVSLAERS
-791 GHDRYAACLSRNL
+791 GHDRYAACLSRNV

-825 AASRRL
+825 AAARRL
-831 DDPALL
+831 GDPALL

-852 RFEEGLGVAR
+852 RFEEGLDVAT
-862 EARDTAIRAGDRH
+862 EARDTAVSAGDRH
-875 TEANSES
+875 TEAHGDS
-882 TIGLLLSMLGRYG
+882 TIGLLMSMLGRYA
-895 EALPLLQRSVAMA
+895 EALPLLERSVAMA
-908 RELGNPR
+908 RDLGNPR
-915 AEAETLTTLST
+915 AEAETLSTLST

-941 RQALEIDRDLGY
+941 RRAIGIGRELGY
-953 RSNEIAALTDLA
+953 RSNVIAALTDLA
-965 FAQVGLG
+965 FAQVGLA
-972 EFTEAHESL
+972 EYTDADATL
-981 QRARD
+981 KRARD
-986 LCDETRSPGDVA
+986 LCDETKSPGDVA

-1007 AEQRGDSAQAR
+1007 AQEREDGVAAR
-1018 TFAERA
+1018 AFAERA
-1024 LALGRTSGA
+1024 LVLGRTSGA

-1038 KVVNVLGQL
+1038 KVENVLGRL
-1047 HMTWGEHEA
+1047 HAAWGEHAA
-1056 ALNLH
+1056 ALDLH
-1061 AHAYKVAAPM
+1061 AHAHKIASPM
-1071 SFRAEEACALVGLG
+1071 SFRAEEAAALVGLAH
-1085 WAAEALGDV
+1085 AAEALGDPS
-1094 EAAAGH
+1094 AAAGH
-1100 RRAAET
+1100 RTAAEA
-1106 LFDLMGLPA
+1106 LFEVMGLPE
-1115 HRRTY
+1115 HRRAY

>member
-1 MPGADTESGERR
+1 M
-13 RVVAVGGH
+13 
-21 LRFNVLGSLEGWV
+21 LGSLEGWFGEV
-34 DQSRLRLGG
+34 RLRLGG
-43 AIQERVLCMLL
+43 AIQERVLCVLL
-54 LESGRVVPVARL
+54 LEAGRVVPVARL

-75 PATAAHQVRKAVA
+75 PVTAAHQVRKAVA
-88 DLRRRMP
+88 DLRRRIP
-95 AGSAVIATDG
+95 TGTEVIATDG

-123 ALTKAAAQAVREG
+123 TLTRAAGQALREG
-136 RPAEAADAL
+136 GRSGAAEAL

-158 GAGGPVIE
+158 GTGGPVIE
-166 AAATALE
+166 AAAIALE
-173 ERRLAAAEQLFDL
+173 ERRLAAAEQFFDL
-186 CLSLGESGEL
+186 SLALGESGEL
-196 ISGLRELITQ
+196 ISGLRALITQ

-254 RLYEAILRDSPE
+254 KLYEAILRDSPE

-273 AAVHAAQA
+273 APVTAAPVRPVPGPAAPAEPVAEPAVPGPAVSG
-281 GAAPVHPAPAG
+281 GAAPEAPA
-292 PAPVRTAFAGPALGG
+292 RTEAD
-307 PAAAG
+307 
-312 PAPLRTAPGRGTLV
+312 
-326 RPAPGPGVPVR
+326 R
-337 EGDAGTD
+337 E
-344 PEPFPHAVPEPPRR
+344 
-358 EEREQREPE
+358 
-367 AAQQA
+367 A
-372 EPRAAAPAP
+372 EPGTRAAPAD
-381 AEAPCTLP
+381 APCTLP

-410 DESRAGDR
+410 DEGRGGER
-418 YSRIVAIDGMGGMGK
+418 YARIVAIDGMGGMGK

-440 AHRLAGW
+440 AHRLAGR

-459 FTPGGMPVSPA
+459 FTPGREPVTPTA
-470 GALDSLLRT
+470 ALDGLLRT
-479 MGTPGDRIPEDLEG
+479 LGTPGDRIPEDLEG
-493 RTALWRAKLDGR
+493 RTALWRSKLDGR
-505 RVLLLL
+505 RMLLLF

-519 IRPLLPASPGCLVLI
+519 IRPLLPASPGSLALI

-561 LMTET
+561 LMAET
-566 LGLNRVAAEPAAS
+566 LGTTRVAAEPAAS

-613 RLRDETRR
+613 RLRDEKRR

-663 VYAAAALLGTP
+663 VHSAAALLGTTV
-674 LRDAEDALE
+674 RDAEDALE

-736 DEACEV
+736 DAACEV
-742 LFPGREARPTGIAR
+742 LFPSRERRPTGIPPYR
-756 YLGERPSFRNA
+756 GERPHFR
-767 DQAVSWFD
+767 DTEQALSWFD

-791 GHDRYAACLSRNL
+791 GHDRYAACLSRNV
-804 GFHLHAQGQLDEF
+804 GFHLHTHGRLDEF

-825 AASRRL
+825 AAARRL

-852 RFEEGLGVAR
+852 RFEEGLEVAR

-882 TIGLLLSMLGRYG
+882 TIGLLMSMLGRYE
-895 EALPLLQRSVAMA
+895 EALPLVERSVAMA

-915 AEAETLTTLST
+915 AESESLTILST
-926 LYERWGRYPEAAAAA
+926 LYERWGRFPEAAEAA
-941 RQALEIDRDLGY
+941 RRAIEIDRDLGY
-953 RSNEIAALTDLA
+953 RSNEIVALTDLA

-972 EFTEAHESL
+972 EFADADASL
-981 QRARD
+981 KRARD

-998 LVLALSARV
+998 LVLALSSQV
-1007 AEQRGDSAQAR
+1007 AHERGDALQAR
-1018 TFAERA
+1018 AFAERS
-1024 LALGRTSGA
+1024 LVLGRTSGA

-1038 KVVNVLGQL
+1038 RVENVLGQL
-1047 HMTWGEHEA
+1047 HLLWGEHEV
-1056 ALNLH
+1056 ALALHSH
-1061 AHAYKVAAPM
+1061 AHKIAAPM
-1071 SFRAEEACALVGLG
+1071 SFRAEEASALVGLAL
-1085 WAAEALGDV
+1085 AAEALGDAA
-1094 EAAAGH
+1094 AAAGH
-1100 RRAAET
+1100 RAAAEE
-1106 LFDLMGLPA
+1106 LSDFMGLPM
-1115 HRRTY
+1115 HRRRY

>member
-1 MPGADTESGERR
+1 MPGADAESGERR
-13 RVVAVGGH
+13 SADPVGGRP
-21 LRFNVLGSLEGWV
+21 RFHVLGSLEGWDGEV
-34 DQSRLRLGG
+34 RLRLGG

-54 LESGRVVPVARL
+54 LEAGRVVPVARL

-75 PATAAHQVRKAVA
+75 PVTAAHQVRKAVA
-88 DLRRRMP
+88 DLRRRIP
-95 AGSAVIATDG
+95 AGNAVIATDG

-123 ALTKAAAQAVREG
+123 ALTRAAGQAVREG
-136 RPAEAADAL
+136 RQSEAAEYL
-145 RSALALWRGSVLS
+145 RAALALWRGSVLS

-173 ERRLAAAEQLFDL
+173 ERRLAAAEQRFEL
-186 CLSLGESGEL
+186 CLALGESGEL
-196 ISGLRELITQ
+196 ISGLRALITQ

-237 RELLVD
+237 RELLVG
-243 ELGIDPGPRLA
+243 ELGIDPGPRLS

-273 AAVHAAQA
+273 QPVPVTPVRPEPAEQ
-281 GAAPVHPAPAG
+281 AAPVPQAPEPAV
-292 PAPVRTAFAGPALGG
+292 PVRAAAE

-312 PAPLRTAPGRGTLV
+312 S
-326 RPAPGPGVPVR
+326 
-337 EGDAGTD
+337 
-344 PEPFPHAVPEPPRR
+344 PEPVPA
-358 EEREQREPE
+358 EPE
-367 AAQQA
+367 A
-372 EPRAAAPAP
+372 PAGTAGP
-381 AEAPCTLP
+381 ADAPCTLP

-410 DESRAGDR
+410 DEGRGAER

-440 AHRLAGW
+440 AHRLAGG

-459 FTPGGMPVSPA
+459 FTPGGQPVSPA
-470 GALDSLLRT
+470 SALDSLLRT
-479 MGTPGDRIPEDLEG
+479 VGTPGDRIPEDLEG
-493 RTALWRAKLDGR
+493 RTTLWRSKLDGR
-505 RVLLLL
+505 RMLLLF

-566 LGLNRVAAEPAAS
+566 LGTTRVAAEPEAS

-613 RLRDETRR
+613 RLRDEKRR

-663 VYAAAALLGTP
+663 VHSAAALLGTAV
-674 LRDAEDALE
+674 RDAEDALE

-710 SLRGPATADDD
+710 SLRGPATAEDD
-721 AAAVERLLGYYMTTS
+721 AAAVERLLGYYLTTS
-736 DEACEV
+736 NAACEV
-742 LFPGREARPTGIAR
+742 LFPGRERRPTGIPP
-756 YLGERPSFRNA
+756 YQGERPAFTLA
-767 DQAVSWFD
+767 EQAVSWFD

-781 LAAVSLAERC
+781 LAAVSLAERS
-791 GHDRYAACLSRNL
+791 GHDRYAACLSRNV
-804 GFHLHAQGQLDEF
+804 GFHLHARGQLDEF

-825 AASRRL
+825 AAARRL

-852 RFEEGLGVAR
+852 RFEEGLEVAR
-862 EARDTAIRAGDRH
+862 EARDTAMRAGDRH
-875 TEANSES
+875 TEAHSES

-895 EALPLLQRSVAMA
+895 EALPLLERSLAMS

-915 AEAETLTTLST
+915 AEAENLTTLST
-926 LYERWGRYPEAAAAA
+926 LYERWGRYPEAAQAA
-941 RQALEIDRDLGY
+941 RRAIGIGRDLGY
-953 RSNEIAALTDLA
+953 RSNEIVALADLA

-972 EFTEAHESL
+972 DYTDAHETL
-981 QRARD
+981 KRARD

-998 LVLALSARV
+998 LVLAVSAQV
-1007 AEQRGDSAQAR
+1007 AQERGDGTQAR
-1018 TFAERA
+1018 SFAERA
-1024 LALGRTSGA
+1024 LFLGRASGA

-1038 KVVNVLGQL
+1038 KVENVLGRL
-1047 HMTWGEHEA
+1047 HMTWGEYEEA
-1056 ALNLH
+1056 LDLH
-1061 AHAYKVAAPM
+1061 AHAHKIAAPM
-1071 SFRAEEACALVGLG
+1071 SFRAEEASALVGLAR
-1085 WAAEALGDV
+1085 AAEALGRSP
-1094 EAAAGH
+1094 EAAGH
-1100 RRAAET
+1100 RATAEE
-1106 LFDLMGLPA
+1106 LFEFMGLPE

>member
-1 MPGADTESGERR
+1 MPGADAESGERR
-13 RVVAVGGH
+13 SAVPVGGRP
-21 LRFNVLGSLEGWV
+21 RFHVLGSLEGWDGEV
-34 DQSRLRLGG
+34 RLRLGG

-54 LESGRVVPVARL
+54 LEAGRVVPVARL

-75 PATAAHQVRKAVA
+75 PVTAAHQVRKAVA
-88 DLRRRMP
+88 DLRRRIP
-95 AGSAVIATDG
+95 AGNEVIATDG

-123 ALTKAAAQAVREG
+123 ALTRAAGQAVREG
-136 RPAEAADAL
+136 RQSEAAEAL
-145 RSALALWRGSVLS
+145 RAALALWRGSVLS

-173 ERRLAAAEQLFDL
+173 ERRLAAAEQRFEL
-186 CLSLGESGEL
+186 CLALGESGEL
-196 ISGLRELITQ
+196 ISGLRALITQ

-273 AAVHAAQA
+273 RPVPVAPAPAAPVLPEPAERAAPVPPA
-281 GAAPVHPAPAG
+281 PEPAVPVGAAPE
-292 PAPVRTAFAGPALGG
+292 

-312 PAPLRTAPGRGTLV
+312 T
-326 RPAPGPGVPVR
+326 
-337 EGDAGTD
+337 
-344 PEPFPHAVPEPPRR
+344 PEPVPGEPGAQADTAVPTD
-358 EEREQREPE
+358 
-367 AAQQA
+367 
-372 EPRAAAPAP
+372 
-381 AEAPCTLP
+381 APCTLP

-396 GRAKELAELFDYVQ
+396 GRAKELAELFDYVR
-410 DESRAGDR
+410 DEGRGAER

-440 AHRLAGW
+440 AHRLAGG

-459 FTPGGMPVSPA
+459 FTPGGLPVSPA
-470 GALDSLLRT
+470 SALDSLLRT
-479 MGTPGDRIPEDLEG
+479 VGTPGDRIPEDLEG
-493 RTALWRAKLDGR
+493 RTALWRSKLDGR
-505 RVLLLL
+505 RMLLLF

-566 LGLNRVAAEPAAS
+566 LGTTRVAAEPEAS

-613 RLRDETRR
+613 RLRDEKRR

-663 VYAAAALLGTP
+663 VYSAAALLGTAV
-674 LRDAEDALE
+674 RDAEDALE

-710 SLRGPATADDD
+710 SLRGPATAEDD
-721 AAAVERLLGYYMTTS
+721 AAAVERLLGYYLTTS
-736 DEACEV
+736 NAACEV
-742 LFPGREARPTGIAR
+742 LFPGRERRPTGIPP
-756 YLGERPSFRNA
+756 YQGERPAFTLA
-767 DQAVSWFD
+767 EQAVSWFD

-781 LAAVSLAERC
+781 LAAVSLAERS
-791 GHDRYAACLSRNL
+791 GHDRYAACLSRNV
-804 GFHLHAQGQLDEF
+804 GFHLHARGQLDEF

-825 AASRRL
+825 AAARRL

-852 RFEEGLGVAR
+852 RFEEGLEVAR
-862 EARDTAIRAGDRH
+862 EARDTAMRAGDRH
-875 TEANSES
+875 TEAHSES

-895 EALPLLQRSVAMA
+895 EALPLLERSLGMS

-915 AEAETLTTLST
+915 AEAENLTTLST
-926 LYERWGRYPEAAAAA
+926 LYERWGRYPEAAQAA
-941 RQALEIDRDLGY
+941 RRAIGIGRDLGY
-953 RSNEIAALTDLA
+953 RSNEIVALADLA

-972 EFTEAHESL
+972 DYTDAHETL
-981 QRARD
+981 KRARD
-986 LCDETRSPGDVA
+986 LCDETRSSGDVA
-998 LVLALSARV
+998 LVLSVSAQV
-1007 AEQRGDSAQAR
+1007 AQERGDGTQAR
-1018 TFAERA
+1018 SFAERA
-1024 LALGRTSGA
+1024 LLLGRTSGA

-1038 KVVNVLGQL
+1038 KVENVLGRL
-1047 HMTWGEHEA
+1047 HMTWGEYEEA
-1056 ALNLH
+1056 LALH
-1061 AHAYKVAAPM
+1061 AHAHKIAAPM
-1071 SFRAEEACALVGLG
+1071 SFRAEEASALVGLAR
-1085 WAAEALGDV
+1085 AAEALGDPRT
-1094 EAAAGH
+1094 AAGH
-1100 RRAAET
+1100 RAAAEE
-1106 LFDLMGLPA
+1106 LFEFMGLPE

>member
-1 MPGADTESGERR
+1 MPGADAESGERR
-13 RVVAVGGH
+13 SAEPAGGR
-21 LRFNVLGSLEGWV
+21 LRFNVLGSLEGWFGEV
-34 DQSRLRLGG
+34 RLRLGG
-43 AIQERVLCMLL
+43 AIQERVLCVLL
-54 LESGRVVPVARL
+54 LEAGRVVPVARL

-75 PATAAHQVRKAVA
+75 PVTAAHQVRKAVA
-88 DLRRRMP
+88 DLRRRIP
-95 AGSAVIATDG
+95 TGTEVIATDG

-123 ALTKAAAQAVREG
+123 ALTRAAGQALREG
-136 RPAEAADAL
+136 GRSEAAEAL
-145 RSALALWRGSVLS
+145 RAALALWRGSVLS
-158 GAGGPVIE
+158 GTGGPVIE

-173 ERRLAAAEQLFDL
+173 ERRLAAAEQFFDL
-186 CLSLGESGEL
+186 CLALGESGEL
-196 ISGLRELITQ
+196 ISGLRALITQ

-254 RLYEAILRDSPE
+254 KLYEAILRDSPE

-273 AAVHAAQA
+273 APVAAASVRPVPEPAAPAEPLPEPAPPVTAVSE
-281 GAAPVHPAPAG
+281 GAAPGVPARTDADREGEPGTRTG
-292 PAPVRTAFAGPALGG
+292 PA
-307 PAAAG
+307 
-312 PAPLRTAPGRGTLV
+312 
-326 RPAPGPGVPVR
+326 
-337 EGDAGTD
+337 D
-344 PEPFPHAVPEPPRR
+344 
-358 EEREQREPE
+358 
-367 AAQQA
+367 
-372 EPRAAAPAP
+372 
-381 AEAPCTLP
+381 APCTLP

-410 DESRAGDR
+410 DEGRGGER
-418 YSRIVAIDGMGGMGK
+418 YARIVAIDGMGGMGK

-440 AHRLAGW
+440 AHRLAGG

-459 FTPGGMPVSPA
+459 FTPGREPVTPTA
-470 GALDSLLRT
+470 ALDGLLRT
-479 MGTPGDRIPEDLEG
+479 LGTPGDRIPEDLEG
-493 RTALWRAKLDGR
+493 RTALWRSKLDGR
-505 RVLLLL
+505 RMLLLF

-519 IRPLLPASPGCLVLI
+519 IRPLLPASPGCLALI

-561 LMTET
+561 LMAET
-566 LGLNRVAAEPAAS
+566 LGTTRVAAEPAAS

-613 RLRDETRR
+613 RLRDEKRR

-663 VYAAAALLGTP
+663 VHSAAALLGTTV
-674 LRDAEDALE
+674 RDAEDALE

-721 AAAVERLLGYYMTTS
+721 AAAVERLLGYYLTTS
-736 DEACEV
+736 DAACEV
-742 LFPGREARPTGIAR
+742 LFPSRERRPTGIPPYR
-756 YLGERPSFRNA
+756 GERPALR
-767 DQAVSWFD
+767 DTEQALSWFD

-791 GHDRYAACLSRNL
+791 GHDRYAACLSRNV
-804 GFHLHAQGQLDEF
+804 GFHLHTHGQLDEF

-825 AASRRL
+825 AAARRL

-852 RFEEGLGVAR
+852 RFEEGLEVAR
-862 EARDTAIRAGDRH
+862 EARATAVRAGDRH

-882 TIGLLLSMLGRYG
+882 TIGLLMSMLGRYK
-895 EALPLLQRSVAMA
+895 EALPLVERSVSMA
-908 RELGNPR
+908 QELGNPR
-915 AEAETLTTLST
+915 AESESLTILST
-926 LYERWGRYPEAAAAA
+926 LYERWGRFPEAAEVA
-941 RQALEIDRDLGY
+941 RRAIEIDRDLGY
-953 RSNEIAALTDLA
+953 RSNEIVALTDLA

-972 EFTEAHESL
+972 EFVDADASL
-981 QRARD
+981 KRARD

-998 LVLALSARV
+998 LVLALSAQV
-1007 AEQRGDSAQAR
+1007 AHERGNVLQAR
-1018 TFAERA
+1018 AFAERS
-1024 LALGRTSGA
+1024 LVLGRTSGA

-1038 KVVNVLGQL
+1038 RVENVLGQL
-1047 HMTWGEHEA
+1047 HLRWGEHEV
-1056 ALNLH
+1056 ALALHGH
-1061 AHAYKVAAPM
+1061 AHKIAAPM
-1071 SFRAEEACALVGLG
+1071 SFRAEEASALMGLAL
-1085 WAAEALGDV
+1085 AAEALGDAA
-1094 EAAAGH
+1094 AAAGH
-1100 RRAAET
+1100 WAAAEE
-1106 LFDLMGLPA
+1106 LSDFMGLPA
-1115 HRRTY
+1115 HCRRY

>member
-1 MPGADTESGERR
+1 M
-13 RVVAVGGH
+13 
-21 LRFNVLGSLEGWV
+21 LGSLEGWFGEV
-34 DQSRLRLGG
+34 RLRLGG
-43 AIQERVLCMLL
+43 AIQERVLCVLL
-54 LESGRVVPVARL
+54 LEAGRVVPVARL
-66 VEATWEKDP
+66 VQATWEKDP
-75 PATAAHQVRKAVA
+75 PVTAAHQVRKAVA
-88 DLRRRMP
+88 DLRRRIP
-95 AGSAVIATDG
+95 TGTEVIATDG

-123 ALTKAAAQAVREG
+123 ALTRAAGQALREG
-136 RPAEAADAL
+136 GRSEAAEAL
-145 RSALALWRGSVLS
+145 RAALALWRGSVLS
-158 GAGGPVIE
+158 GTGGPVIE

-173 ERRLAAAEQLFDL
+173 ERRLAAAEQFFDL
-186 CLSLGESGEL
+186 CLALGESGEL
-196 ISGLRELITQ
+196 ISGLRALITQ

-254 RLYEAILRDSPE
+254 KLYEAILRDSPE

-273 AAVHAAQA
+273 APVA
-281 GAAPVHPAPAG
+281 AAP
-292 PAPVRTAFAGPALGG
+292 
-307 PAAAG
+307 
-312 PAPLRTAPGRGTLV
+312 V
-326 RPAPGPGVPVR
+326 RPAPEPAAPAEPLPEPAPPATAVSEGAAPGVPAR
-337 EGDAGTD
+337 TDAD
-344 PEPFPHAVPEPPRR
+344 PEGEPGTRTGPTD
-358 EEREQREPE
+358 
-367 AAQQA
+367 
-372 EPRAAAPAP
+372 
-381 AEAPCTLP
+381 APCTLP

-410 DESRAGDR
+410 DEGRGGER
-418 YSRIVAIDGMGGMGK
+418 YARIVAIDGMGGMGK

-440 AHRLAGW
+440 AHRLAGG

-459 FTPGGMPVSPA
+459 FTPGREPVTPTA
-470 GALDSLLRT
+470 ALDGLLRT
-479 MGTPGDRIPEDLEG
+479 LGTPGDRIPEDLEG
-493 RTALWRAKLDGR
+493 RTALWRSKLDGR
-505 RVLLLL
+505 RMLLLF

-519 IRPLLPASPGCLVLI
+519 IRPLLPASPGCLALI

-561 LMTET
+561 LMAET
-566 LGLNRVAAEPAAS
+566 LGTTRVAAEPAAS

-613 RLRDETRR
+613 RLRDEKRR

-663 VYAAAALLGTP
+663 VHSAAALLGTTV
-674 LRDAEDALE
+674 RDAEDALE

-721 AAAVERLLGYYMTTS
+721 AAAVERLLGYYLTTS
-736 DEACEV
+736 DAACEV
-742 LFPGREARPTGIAR
+742 LFPSRERRPTGIPP
-756 YLGERPSFRNA
+756 YQGERPALR
-767 DQAVSWFD
+767 DTEQALSWFD

-791 GHDRYAACLSRNL
+791 GHDRYAACLSRNV
-804 GFHLHAQGQLDEF
+804 GFHLHTHGQLDEF

-825 AASRRL
+825 AAARRL

-852 RFEEGLGVAR
+852 RFEEGLEVAR
-862 EARDTAIRAGDRH
+862 EARATAVRAGDRH

-882 TIGLLLSMLGRYG
+882 TIGLLMSMLGRYK
-895 EALPLLQRSVAMA
+895 EALPLVERSVSMA
-908 RELGNPR
+908 QELGNPR
-915 AEAETLTTLST
+915 AESESLTILST
-926 LYERWGRYPEAAAAA
+926 LYERWGRFPEAAEVA
-941 RQALEIDRDLGY
+941 RRAIEIDRDLGY
-953 RSNEIAALTDLA
+953 RSNEIVALTDLA

-972 EFTEAHESL
+972 EFADADASL
-981 QRARD
+981 KRARD

-998 LVLALSARV
+998 LVLALSAQV
-1007 AEQRGDSAQAR
+1007 AHERGNVLQAR
-1018 TFAERA
+1018 AFAERS
-1024 LALGRTSGA
+1024 LVLGRTSGA

-1038 KVVNVLGQL
+1038 RVENVLGQL
-1047 HMTWGEHEA
+1047 HLRWGEHEV
-1056 ALNLH
+1056 ALALHGH
-1061 AHAYKVAAPM
+1061 AHKIAAPM
-1071 SFRAEEACALVGLG
+1071 SFRAEEASALMGLAL
-1085 WAAEALGDV
+1085 AAEALGDAA
-1094 EAAAGH
+1094 AAAGH
-1100 RRAAET
+1100 WAAAEE
-1106 LFDLMGLPA
+1106 LSDFMGLPA
-1115 HRRTY
+1115 HRRRY

>member
-1 MPGADTESGERR
+1 MPGADAESGERR
-13 RVVAVGGH
+13 SVDPAGGR
-21 LRFNVLGSLEGWV
+21 LRFNVLGSLEGWFGEV
-34 DQSRLRLGG
+34 RLRLGG
-43 AIQERVLCMLL
+43 AIQERVLCVLL
-54 LESGRVVPVARL
+54 LEAGRVVPVARL

-75 PATAAHQVRKAVA
+75 PVTAAHQVRKAVA
-88 DLRRRMP
+88 DLRRRIP
-95 AGSAVIATDG
+95 TGTEVIATDG

-110 VVADDQVDLLEFD
+110 VVADDQVDLLRFD
-123 ALTKAAAQAVREG
+123 ALTKAAGQALREG
-136 RPAEAADAL
+136 GRSEAAEAL

-158 GAGGPVIE
+158 GTGGPVIE
-166 AAATALE
+166 AAAIALE
-173 ERRLAAAEQLFDL
+173 ERRLAAAEQFFDL
-186 CLSLGESGEL
+186 SLALGESGEL
-196 ISGLRELITQ
+196 ISGLRALITQ

-254 RLYEAILRDSPE
+254 KLYEAILRDSPE

-273 AAVHAAQA
+273 A
-281 GAAPVHPAPAG
+281 PVIT
-292 PAPVRTAFAGPALGG
+292 APVRTVPG
-307 PAAAG
+307 PAA
-312 PAPLRTAPGRGTLV
+312 
-326 RPAPGPGVPVR
+326 PV
-337 EGDAGTD
+337 D
-344 PEPFPHAVPEPPRR
+344 PVPEPAVPV
-358 EEREQREPE
+358 P
-367 AAQQA
+367 AVA
-372 EPRAAAPAP
+372 EGAAPETPARTEPDREGEPGTRVAP
-381 AEAPCTLP
+381 ADAPCTLP

-410 DESRAGDR
+410 DEGRGGER
-418 YSRIVAIDGMGGMGK
+418 YARIVAIDGMGGMGK

-440 AHRLAGW
+440 AHRLAGR

-459 FTPGGMPVSPA
+459 FTPGRQPVTPTA
-470 GALDSLLRT
+470 ALDGLLRT
-479 MGTPGDRIPEDLEG
+479 LGTPGDRIPEDLEG
-493 RTALWRAKLDGR
+493 RTALWRSKLDGR
-505 RVLLLL
+505 RMLLLF

-519 IRPLLPASPGCLVLI
+519 IRPLLPASPGSLALI

-561 LMTET
+561 LMAET
-566 LGLNRVAAEPAAS
+566 LGTTRVAAEPAAS

-613 RLRDETRR
+613 RLRDEKRR

-663 VYAAAALLGTP
+663 VHSAAALLGTAV
-674 LRDAEDALE
+674 RDAEDALE

-721 AAAVERLLGYYMTTS
+721 AAAVERLLGYYLTTS
-736 DEACEV
+736 DAACEV
-742 LFPGREARPTGIAR
+742 LFPSRERRPTGIPP
-756 YLGERPSFRNA
+756 YQGERPSFR
-767 DQAVSWFD
+767 DTEQALSWFD

-791 GHDRYAACLSRNL
+791 GHDRYAACLSRNV
-804 GFHLHAQGQLDEF
+804 GFHLHTHGQLDEF

-825 AASRRL
+825 AAARRL

-852 RFEEGLGVAR
+852 RFEEGLEVAT

-882 TIGLLLSMLGRYG
+882 TIGLLMSMLGRYE
-895 EALPLLQRSVAMA
+895 EALPLVERSVSMA
-908 RELGNPR
+908 QELGNPR
-915 AEAETLTTLST
+915 AESESLTILST
-926 LYERWGRYPEAAAAA
+926 LYERWGRFPEAAEVA
-941 RQALEIDRDLGY
+941 RRAIEIDRDLGY
-953 RSNEIAALTDLA
+953 RSNEIVALTDLA

-972 EFTEAHESL
+972 EFADADASL
-981 QRARD
+981 ERARD

-998 LVLALSARV
+998 LVLALSAQV
-1007 AEQRGDSAQAR
+1007 AHERGDALQAR
-1018 TFAERA
+1018 AFAERS
-1024 LALGRTSGA
+1024 LVLGRTSGA

-1038 KVVNVLGQL
+1038 RVENVLGQL
-1047 HMTWGEHEA
+1047 HLLWGEHEV
-1056 ALNLH
+1056 ALALHGH
-1061 AHAYKVAAPM
+1061 AHKIAAPM
-1071 SFRAEEACALVGLG
+1071 SFRAEEASALVGLAA
-1085 WAAEALGDV
+1085 AAEALGDAA
-1094 EAAAGH
+1094 AAAGH
-1100 RRAAET
+1100 RAAAEA
-1106 LFDLMGLPA
+1106 LSDFMGLPA
-1115 HRRTY
+1115 HRRRY

>member
-1 MPGADTESGERR
+1 MDPA
-13 RVVAVGGH
+13 GGR
-21 LRFNVLGSLEGWV
+21 LRFNVLGSLEGWIGEV
-34 DQSRLRLGG
+34 RLRLGG

-54 LESGRVVPVARL
+54 LEAGRVVPVARL

-75 PATAAHQVRKAVA
+75 PVTAAHQVRKAVA
-88 DLRRRMP
+88 DLRRRIP
-95 AGSAVIATDG
+95 TGTEVIATDG

-110 VVADDQVDLLEFD
+110 VVADGQVDLLEFD
-123 ALTKAAAQAVREG
+123 ALTRAAGRALREGGRSAAAE
-136 RPAEAADAL
+136 AL
-145 RSALALWRGSVLS
+145 RAALALWRGPVLS
-158 GAGGPVIE
+158 GTGGPVIE
-166 AAATALE
+166 AAATALD
-173 ERRLAAAEQLFDL
+173 ERRLAAAEQFFDL
-186 CLSLGESGEL
+186 CLALGESGEL
-196 ISGLRELITQ
+196 ISGLRALITQ

-273 AAVHAAQA
+273 APAAV
-281 GAAPVHPAPAG
+281 
-292 PAPVRTAFAGPALGG
+292 APVRPVPEAVPVEPVPE
-307 PAAAG
+307 PAAAV
-312 PAPLRTAPGRGTLV
+312 A
-326 RPAPGPGVPVR
+326 
-337 EGDAGTD
+337 
-344 PEPFPHAVPEPPRR
+344 AVSE
-358 EEREQREPE
+358 
-367 AAQQA
+367 
-372 EPRAAAPAP
+372 AAAPEEP
-381 AEAPCTLP
+381 AGTEADREGEPGTRAATAVAPCTLP

-410 DESRAGDR
+410 DEGRGGERFA
-418 YSRIVAIDGMGGMGK
+418 RIVAVDGMGGMGK

-440 AHRLAGW
+440 AHRLAGR

-459 FTPGGMPVSPA
+459 FTPGREPVTPA
-470 GALDSLLRT
+470 AALDGLLRT
-479 MGTPGDRIPEDLEG
+479 LGTPGDRIPEDLEG
-493 RTALWRAKLDGR
+493 RTALWRSKLDGR
-505 RVLLLL
+505 RMLLLF

-519 IRPLLPASPGCLVLI
+519 IKPLLPASPGCLALI

-561 LMTET
+561 LMAET
-566 LGLNRVAAEPAAS
+566 LGTTRVAAEPAAS

-613 RLRDETRR
+613 RLRDEKRR

-663 VYAAAALLGTP
+663 VHSAAALLGTTVQ
-674 LRDAEDALE
+674 DAEDALE

-721 AAAVERLLGYYMTTS
+721 AAAVERLLGYYLTAS
-736 DEACEV
+736 DTACEV
-742 LFPGREARPTGIAR
+742 LFPGRERRPNGIAPYR
-756 YLGERPSFRNA
+756 GELPSLRDA
-767 DQAVSWFD
+767 EQAVRWFD

-791 GHDRYAACLSRNL
+791 GHDRYTACLSRNV
-804 GFHLHAQGQLDEF
+804 GFHLHTHGKLDEF
-817 WSVGHLAV
+817 WSVGHIAV
-825 AASRRL
+825 AAARRL

-852 RFEEGLGVAR
+852 RFEEGLEVAT
-862 EARDTAIRAGDRH
+862 EARDTAVRAGDRH
-875 TEANSES
+875 TEAHSES
-882 TIGLLLSMLGRYG
+882 TLGLLLSMLGRYE
-895 EALPLLQRSVAMA
+895 EALPLLERSVAVA
-908 RELGNPR
+908 RELGNLR
-915 AEAETLTTLST
+915 AESESLTTLST
-926 LYERWGRYPEAAAAA
+926 LFERWGRYPEAAAAA
-941 RQALEIDRDLGY
+941 RRAIEIDRDLGY
-953 RSNEIAALTDLA
+953 RGNEIVALTDLA
-965 FAQVGLG
+965 FALVGLG
-972 EFTEAHESL
+972 AYPDADAAL
-981 QRARD
+981 KRARD
-986 LCDETRSPGDVA
+986 LCDEARSPGDVA

-1007 AEQRGDSAQAR
+1007 AHERGDGPQAR
-1018 TFAERA
+1018 AFAERS

-1038 KVVNVLGQL
+1038 KVENVLGRL
-1047 HMTWGEHEA
+1047 HLLWGEHEV
-1056 ALNLH
+1056 ALALH
-1061 AHAYKVAAPM
+1061 AHAHKLAEPM
-1071 SFRAEEACALVGLG
+1071 SFRAEEASALVGMVQ
-1085 WAAEALGDV
+1085 AAEALGDLP
-1094 EAAAGH
+1094 AAAGH
-1100 RRAAET
+1100 RAAAEE
-1106 LFDLMGLPA
+1106 LFDYMGLPA

>member
-1 MPGADTESGERR
+1 MPGADAESGERR
-13 RVVAVGGH
+13 SVDPAGGR
-21 LRFNVLGSLEGWV
+21 LRFNVLGSLEGWFGEV
-34 DQSRLRLGG
+34 RLRLGG
-43 AIQERVLCMLL
+43 AIQERVLCVLL
-54 LESGRVVPVARL
+54 LEAGRVVPVARL

-75 PATAAHQVRKAVA
+75 PVTAAHQVRKAVA
-88 DLRRRMP
+88 DLRRRIP
-95 AGSAVIATDG
+95 TGTEVIATDG

-123 ALTKAAAQAVREG
+123 ALTRAAGQALREGGQAAA
-136 RPAEAADAL
+136 AEAL
-145 RSALALWRGSVLS
+145 RAALALWRGPVLS
-158 GAGGPVIE
+158 GTGGPVIE
-166 AAATALE
+166 AAATALD
-173 ERRLAAAEQLFDL
+173 ERRLAAAEQFFDL
-186 CLSLGESGEL
+186 CLALGESGEL
-196 ISGLRELITQ
+196 IPGLRALITQ

-227 AEALKEYGEV
+227 AEALREYGEV

-273 AAVHAAQA
+273 APVTVAPVRPASGPAAPVEPLSDPAGPRAAVPQ
-281 GAAPVHPAPAG
+281 GAAPQAPAG
-292 PAPVRTAFAGPALGG
+292 TEPDREGEPGTRTGPA
-307 PAAAG
+307 
-312 PAPLRTAPGRGTLV
+312 
-326 RPAPGPGVPVR
+326 
-337 EGDAGTD
+337 D
-344 PEPFPHAVPEPPRR
+344 
-358 EEREQREPE
+358 
-367 AAQQA
+367 
-372 EPRAAAPAP
+372 
-381 AEAPCTLP
+381 APCTLP
-389 YDLPDFT
+389 NDLPDFT
-396 GRAKELAELFDYVQ
+396 GRAKELAELFDFVQ
-410 DESRAGDR
+410 DEGRGGER
-418 YSRIVAIDGMGGMGK
+418 YARIVAIDGMGGMGK

-440 AHRLAGW
+440 AHRLADR

-459 FTPGGMPVSPA
+459 FTPGREPVTPTA
-470 GALDSLLRT
+470 ALDSLLRT
-479 MGTPGDRIPEDLEG
+479 LGTPGDRIPEDLEG
-493 RTALWRAKLDGR
+493 RTALWRSKLDGR
-505 RVLLLL
+505 RMLLLF

-519 IRPLLPASPGCLVLI
+519 IRPLLPASPGCLALI

-561 LMTET
+561 LMAET
-566 LGLNRVAAEPAAS
+566 LGTTRVAAEPAAS

-613 RLRDETRR
+613 RLRDEKHR

-663 VYAAAALLGTP
+663 VHSAAALLGTTV
-674 LRDAEDALE
+674 RDAEDALE

-721 AAAVERLLGYYMTTS
+721 AAAVERLLGYYLTAS
-736 DEACEV
+736 NKACEV
-742 LFPGREARPTGIAR
+742 LFPGRERRPTGIAP
-756 YLGERPSFRNA
+756 YQGELPSLRDA
-767 DQAVSWFD
+767 EQAVRWFD

-791 GHDRYAACLSRNL
+791 GHDRYAACLSRNV
-804 GFHLHAQGQLDEF
+804 GFHLHTHGQLDEF

-825 AASRRL
+825 AAARRL

-852 RFEEGLGVAR
+852 RFEEGLEVAA

-875 TEANSES
+875 TEAHSES
-882 TIGLLLSMLGRYG
+882 TLGLLMSMLGRYG
-895 EALPLLQRSVAMA
+895 EALPLLERSVAVA
-908 RELGNPR
+908 RELGNLR
-915 AEAETLTTLST
+915 AESESLTTLST

-941 RQALEIDRDLGY
+941 RRAIEIDRGLGY
-953 RSNEIAALTDLA
+953 RGNEIVALTDLA

-972 EFTEAHESL
+972 EFADADASL
-981 QRARD
+981 KRARD

-998 LVLALSARV
+998 LLLALSAQV
-1007 AEQRGDSAQAR
+1007 AHERGDGPQAR
-1018 TFAERA
+1018 AFAERS
-1024 LALGRTSGA
+1024 LVLGRTSGA

-1038 KVVNVLGQL
+1038 KVENVLGRL
-1047 HMTWGEHEA
+1047 HLLWGEHEV
-1056 ALNLH
+1056 ALALH
-1061 AHAYKVAAPM
+1061 AHAHKIAEPM
-1071 SFRAEEACALVGLG
+1071 SFRAEEASGLVGMAR
-1085 WAAEALGDV
+1085 AAEALGDAP
-1094 EAAAGH
+1094 AAAGH
-1100 RRAAET
+1100 RAAAEE
-1106 LFDLMGLPA
+1106 LFAFMSLPA

>member
-1 MPGADTESGERR
+1 MPGADAESGERR
-13 RVVAVGGH
+13 SAEPAGGR
-21 LRFNVLGSLEGWV
+21 LRFNVLGSLEGWFGEV
-34 DQSRLRLGG
+34 RLRLGG
-43 AIQERVLCMLL
+43 AIQERVLCVLL
-54 LESGRVVPVARL
+54 LEAGRVVPVARL

-75 PATAAHQVRKAVA
+75 PVTAAHQVRKAVA
-88 DLRRRMP
+88 DLRRRIP
-95 AGSAVIATDG
+95 TGTEVIATDG

-123 ALTKAAAQAVREG
+123 ALTRAAGQALREG
-136 RPAEAADAL
+136 GRSEAAEAL
-145 RSALALWRGSVLS
+145 RAALALWRGSVLS
-158 GAGGPVIE
+158 GTGGPVIE

-173 ERRLAAAEQLFDL
+173 ERRLAAAEQFFDL
-186 CLSLGESGEL
+186 CLALGESGEL
-196 ISGLRELITQ
+196 ISGLRALITQ

-237 RELLVD
+237 RDLLVD

-254 RLYEAILRDSPE
+254 KLYEAILRDSPE

-273 AAVHAAQA
+273 APVAAAPVRPVPEPAAPAEPLPEPAPPATAVSE
-281 GAAPVHPAPAG
+281 GAAPGVPARTDADREGEPGTRTG
-292 PAPVRTAFAGPALGG
+292 PA
-307 PAAAG
+307 
-312 PAPLRTAPGRGTLV
+312 
-326 RPAPGPGVPVR
+326 
-337 EGDAGTD
+337 D
-344 PEPFPHAVPEPPRR
+344 
-358 EEREQREPE
+358 
-367 AAQQA
+367 
-372 EPRAAAPAP
+372 
-381 AEAPCTLP
+381 APCTLP

-410 DESRAGDR
+410 DEGRGGER
-418 YSRIVAIDGMGGMGK
+418 YARIVAIDGMGGMGK

-440 AHRLAGW
+440 AHRLAGG

-459 FTPGGMPVSPA
+459 FTPGREPVTPTA
-470 GALDSLLRT
+470 ALDGLLRT
-479 MGTPGDRIPEDLEG
+479 LGTPGDRIPEDLEG
-493 RTALWRAKLDGR
+493 RTALWRSKLDGR
-505 RVLLLL
+505 RMLLLF

-519 IRPLLPASPGCLVLI
+519 IRPLLPASPGCLALI

-561 LMTET
+561 LMAET
-566 LGLNRVAAEPAAS
+566 LGTTRVAAEPAAS

-613 RLRDETRR
+613 RLRDEKRR

-663 VYAAAALLGTP
+663 VHSAAALLGTTV
-674 LRDAEDALE
+674 RDAEDALE

-721 AAAVERLLGYYMTTS
+721 AAAVERLLGYYLTTS
-736 DEACEV
+736 DAACEV
-742 LFPGREARPTGIAR
+742 LFPSRERRPTGIPP
-756 YLGERPSFRNA
+756 YQGERPALR
-767 DQAVSWFD
+767 DTEQALSWFD

-791 GHDRYAACLSRNL
+791 GHDRYAACLSRNV
-804 GFHLHAQGQLDEF
+804 GFHLHTHGQLDEF

-825 AASRRL
+825 AAARRL

-852 RFEEGLGVAR
+852 RFEEGLEVAR
-862 EARDTAIRAGDRH
+862 EARATAVRAGDRH

-882 TIGLLLSMLGRYG
+882 TIGLLMSMLGRYE
-895 EALPLLQRSVAMA
+895 EALPLVERSVSMA
-908 RELGNPR
+908 QELGNPR
-915 AEAETLTTLST
+915 AESESLTILST
-926 LYERWGRYPEAAAAA
+926 LYERWGRFPEAAEVA
-941 RQALEIDRDLGY
+941 RRAIEIDRDLGY
-953 RSNEIAALTDLA
+953 RSNEIVALTDLA

-972 EFTEAHESL
+972 EFADADASL
-981 QRARD
+981 KRARD

-998 LVLALSARV
+998 LVLALSAQV
-1007 AEQRGDSAQAR
+1007 AHERGNVLQAR
-1018 TFAERA
+1018 AFAERS
-1024 LALGRTSGA
+1024 LVLGRTSGA

-1038 KVVNVLGQL
+1038 RVENVLGQL
-1047 HMTWGEHEA
+1047 HLRWGEHEV
-1056 ALNLH
+1056 ALALHGH
-1061 AHAYKVAAPM
+1061 AHKIAAPM
-1071 SFRAEEACALVGLG
+1071 SFRAEEASALMGLAL
-1085 WAAEALGDV
+1085 AAEALGDAAV
-1094 EAAAGH
+1094 AAGH
-1100 RRAAET
+1100 WAAAEE
-1106 LFDLMGLPA
+1106 LSDFMGLPA
-1115 HRRTY
+1115 HRRRY

>member
-1 MPGADTESGERR
+1 MPGADAESGERR
-13 RVVAVGGH
+13 SVDPAGGR
-21 LRFNVLGSLEGWV
+21 LRFNVLGSLEGWFGEV
-34 DQSRLRLGG
+34 RLRLGG
-43 AIQERVLCMLL
+43 AIQERVLCVLL
-54 LESGRVVPVARL
+54 LEAGRVVPVARL

-75 PATAAHQVRKAVA
+75 PVTAAHQVRKAVA
-88 DLRRRMP
+88 DLRRRIP
-95 AGSAVIATDG
+95 TGTEVIATDG

-110 VVADDQVDLLEFD
+110 VVADDQVDLLRFD
-123 ALTKAAAQAVREG
+123 TLTKAAGQALREG
-136 RPAEAADAL
+136 GRSEAAEAL

-158 GAGGPVIE
+158 GTGGPVIE
-166 AAATALE
+166 AAAIALE
-173 ERRLAAAEQLFDL
+173 ERRLAAAEQFFDL
-186 CLSLGESGEL
+186 SLALGESGEL
-196 ISGLRELITQ
+196 ISGLRALITQ

-254 RLYEAILRDSPE
+254 KLYEAILRDSPE

-273 AAVHAAQA
+273 APVITAPPRTVPGPAAPVDPVPEPAVPVPAVAE
-281 GAAPVHPAPAG
+281 GAAPETPARTEPDREGEPGTRVAPA
-292 PAPVRTAFAGPALGG
+292 
-307 PAAAG
+307 
-312 PAPLRTAPGRGTLV
+312 
-326 RPAPGPGVPVR
+326 
-337 EGDAGTD
+337 D
-344 PEPFPHAVPEPPRR
+344 
-358 EEREQREPE
+358 
-367 AAQQA
+367 
-372 EPRAAAPAP
+372 
-381 AEAPCTLP
+381 APCTLP

-410 DESRAGDR
+410 DEGRGGER
-418 YSRIVAIDGMGGMGK
+418 YARIVAIDGMGGMGK

-440 AHRLAGW
+440 AHRLAGR

-459 FTPGGMPVSPA
+459 FTPGRQPVTPTA
-470 GALDSLLRT
+470 ALDGLLRT
-479 MGTPGDRIPEDLEG
+479 LGTPGDRIPEDLEG
-493 RTALWRAKLDGR
+493 RTALWRSKLDGR
-505 RVLLLL
+505 RMLLLF

-519 IRPLLPASPGCLVLI
+519 IRPLLPASPGSLALI

-561 LMTET
+561 LMAET
-566 LGLNRVAAEPAAS
+566 LGTTRVAAEPAAS

-613 RLRDETRR
+613 RLRDEKRR

-663 VYAAAALLGTP
+663 VHSAAALLGTAV
-674 LRDAEDALE
+674 RDAEDALE

-721 AAAVERLLGYYMTTS
+721 AAAVERLLGYYLTTS
-736 DEACEV
+736 DAACEV
-742 LFPGREARPTGIAR
+742 LFPSRERRPTGIPP
-756 YLGERPSFRNA
+756 YQGERPSFR
-767 DQAVSWFD
+767 DTEQALSWFD

-791 GHDRYAACLSRNL
+791 GHDRYAACLSRNV
-804 GFHLHAQGQLDEF
+804 GFHLHTHGQLDEF

-825 AASRRL
+825 AAARRL

-852 RFEEGLGVAR
+852 RFEEGLEVAT

-882 TIGLLLSMLGRYG
+882 TIGLLMSMLGRYE
-895 EALPLLQRSVAMA
+895 EALPLVERSVSMA
-908 RELGNPR
+908 QELGNPR
-915 AEAETLTTLST
+915 AESESLTILST
-926 LYERWGRYPEAAAAA
+926 LYERWGRFPEAAEVA
-941 RQALEIDRDLGY
+941 RRAIEIDRDLGY
-953 RSNEIAALTDLA
+953 RSNEIVALTDLA

-972 EFTEAHESL
+972 EFADADASL
-981 QRARD
+981 ERARD

-998 LVLALSARV
+998 LVLALSAQV
-1007 AEQRGDSAQAR
+1007 AHERGDAVQAR
-1018 TFAERA
+1018 AFAERS
-1024 LALGRTSGA
+1024 LVLGRTSGA

-1038 KVVNVLGQL
+1038 RVENVLGQL
-1047 HMTWGEHEA
+1047 HLLWGEHEV
-1056 ALNLH
+1056 ALALHGH
-1061 AHAYKVAAPM
+1061 AHKIAAPM
-1071 SFRAEEACALVGLG
+1071 SFRAEEASALVGLAA
-1085 WAAEALGDV
+1085 AAEALGDAV
-1094 EAAAGH
+1094 AAAGH
-1100 RRAAET
+1100 RAAAEA
-1106 LFDLMGLPA
+1106 LSDFMGLPA
-1115 HRRTY
+1115 HRRRY

>member
-1 MPGADTESGERR
+1 MPGADAESGERR
-13 RVVAVGGH
+13 SEETVGGG
-21 LRFNVLGSLEGWV
+21 LRFNVLGSLEGWTDGV
-34 DQSRLRLGG
+34 RLRLGG

-54 LESGRVVPVARL
+54 LEAGRVVPVARL

-75 PATAAHQVRKAVA
+75 PVTAAHQVRKAVA
-88 DLRRRMP
+88 DLRRRIP
-95 AGSAVIATDG
+95 TGNVVIATDG

-110 VVADDQVDLLEFD
+110 VVSDDQVDLLEFD
-123 ALTKAAAQAVREG
+123 VLVKAAGRALREG
-136 RPAEAADAL
+136 RQSAAAEAL
-145 RSALALWRGSVLS
+145 RTALALWRGSVLS

-173 ERRLAAAEQLFDL
+173 ERRLTASEQLFDL
-186 CLSLGESGEL
+186 CLALGESGEL
-196 ISGLRELITQ
+196 VPGLRALITQ

-254 RLYEAILRDSPE
+254 KLYEAILRDSPE

-273 AAVHAAQA
+273 APVRAAPQP
-281 GAAPVHPAPAG
+281 AAPVRPEAEQDP
-292 PAPVRTAFAGPALGG
+292 PVR
-307 PAAAG
+307 
-312 PAPLRTAPGRGTLV
+312 
-326 RPAPGPGVPVR
+326 
-337 EGDAGTD
+337 
-344 PEPFPHAVPEPPRR
+344 AV
-358 EEREQREPE
+358 
-367 AAQQA
+367 
-372 EPRAAAPAP
+372 PRAAAPAP
-381 AEAPCTLP
+381 PAFTEPVVERTQTQAQPHTQPQPPPRATPPPSADAPCTLP

-396 GRAKELAELFDYVQ
+396 GRAKELAELFEYVQ
-410 DESRAGDR
+410 GEGRGGER
-418 YSRIVAIDGMGGMGK
+418 HTRIVALDGMGGMGK
-433 TTLAVRA
+433 TSLAVRA
-440 AHRLAGW
+440 AHHLAGR

-459 FTPGGMPVSPA
+459 FTPGGKPVAPA
-470 GALDSLLRT
+470 TALDSLLRT
-479 MGTPGDRIPEDLEG
+479 VGTPGDRIPEDLEG

-505 RVLLLL
+505 RMLLLL

-519 IRPLLPASPGCLVLI
+519 IRPLLPASSGCLVLI

-548 VSIGMMEPEDSTS
+548 VSLGMMQPEDSTS

-566 LGLNRVAAEPAAS
+566 LGTTRVAAEPEAS

-663 VYAAAALLGTP
+663 VHSAAALLGTTV
-674 LRDAEDALE
+674 RDAEDALE
-683 FLLDVHLVQQ
+683 FLLDVHLVRQ

-721 AAAVERLLGYYMTTS
+721 AAAVERLLGYYLTASNT
-736 DEACEV
+736 ACEL
-742 LFPGREARPTGIAR
+742 LFPGRERRPTGIPP
-756 YLGERPSFRNA
+756 YQGELPSFSDA
-767 DQAVSWFD
+767 DQAVRWFD

-791 GHDRYAACLSRNL
+791 GHDRYAACLSRNV
-804 GFHLHAQGQLDEF
+804 GFHLHARGQLDEF

-825 AASRRL
+825 AAARRL

-852 RFEEGLGVAR
+852 RFEEGLEVAT
-862 EARDTAIRAGDRH
+862 EARDTAVRAGDRH
-875 TEANSES
+875 TEGQSES
-882 TIGLLLSMLGRYG
+882 TIGLLMSMLGRYA
-895 EALPLLQRSVAMA
+895 EALPLLERSLAVA
-908 RELGNPR
+908 RELGNLR
-915 AEAETLTTLST
+915 AESESLTILST

-941 RQALEIDRDLGY
+941 RRAIELGRDLGY
-953 RSNEIAALTDLA
+953 RGNEIAALTDLA

-972 EFTEAHESL
+972 EYTEAEASL
-981 QRARD
+981 KRARA

-998 LVLALSARV
+998 LVLALAAQV
-1007 AEQRGDSAQAR
+1007 AQKRGDGSQAR
-1018 TFAERA
+1018 AFAERA
-1024 LALGRTSGA
+1024 LVLGRTSGA

-1038 KVVNVLGQL
+1038 KVANVVGQL

-1061 AHAYKVAAPM
+1061 THAYKIAAPM
-1071 SFRAEEACALVGLG
+1071 SFRAEEASALVGLAH
-1085 WAAEALGDV
+1085 AAEALGDSS
-1094 EAAAGH
+1094 AAVGH
-1100 RRAAET
+1100 RTAAEE
-1106 LFDLMGLPA
+1106 LCDFMGLPE

>member
-1 MPGADTESGERR
+1 MPGADGESGERR
-13 RVVAVGGH
+13 SADPAGGR
-21 LRFNVLGSLEGWV
+21 LRFNVLGSLEGWFGEV
-34 DQSRLRLGG
+34 RLRLGG
-43 AIQERVLCMLL
+43 AIQERVLCVLL
-54 LESGRVVPVARL
+54 LEAGRVVPVARL

-75 PATAAHQVRKAVA
+75 PVTASHQVRKAVA
-88 DLRRRMP
+88 DLRRRIP
-95 AGSAVIATDG
+95 TGTEVIATDG

-123 ALTKAAAQAVREG
+123 ALTRAAGQALREGGRSAAAE
-136 RPAEAADAL
+136 AL
-145 RSALALWRGSVLS
+145 RAALALWRGSVLS
-158 GAGGPVIE
+158 GTGGPVIE

-173 ERRLAAAEQLFDL
+173 ERRLAAAEQFFDL
-186 CLSLGESGEL
+186 CLALGESGEL
-196 ISGLRELITQ
+196 ISGLRALITQ

-254 RLYEAILRDSPE
+254 KLYEAILRDSPE

-273 AAVHAAQA
+273 APVAV
-281 GAAPVHPAPAG
+281 
-292 PAPVRTAFAGPALGG
+292 APVRP
-307 PAAAG
+307 
-312 PAPLRTAPGRGTLV
+312 
-326 RPAPGPGVPVR
+326 
-337 EGDAGTD
+337 
-344 PEPFPHAVPEPPRR
+344 VPEP
-358 EEREQREPE
+358 
-367 AAQQA
+367 
-372 EPRAAAPAP
+372 AAPAEPLPEP
-381 AEAPCTLP
+381 AVPVTVPSEGGAPEAPSRTEADREGETGTRTGPADAPCTLP

-410 DESRAGDR
+410 DEGRGGER
-418 YSRIVAIDGMGGMGK
+418 YARIVAIDGMGGMGK

-440 AHRLAGW
+440 AHRLAGR

-459 FTPGGMPVSPA
+459 FTPGREPVTPTA
-470 GALDSLLRT
+470 ALDGLLRT
-479 MGTPGDRIPEDLEG
+479 LGTPGDRIPEDLEG
-493 RTALWRAKLDGR
+493 RTALWRSKLDGR
-505 RVLLLL
+505 QMLLLF

-519 IRPLLPASPGCLVLI
+519 IRPLLPASPGSLALI

-561 LMTET
+561 LMAET
-566 LGLNRVAAEPAAS
+566 LGTTRVAAEPAAS

-613 RLRDETRR
+613 RLRDEKRR

-663 VYAAAALLGTP
+663 VHSAAALLGTTV
-674 LRDAEDALE
+674 RDAEDALE

-721 AAAVERLLGYYMTTS
+721 AAAVERLLGYYLTASNT
-736 DEACEV
+736 ACEV
-742 LFPGREARPTGIAR
+742 LFPGRERRPTGIAPYR
-756 YLGERPSFRNA
+756 GELPSLRDA
-767 DQAVSWFD
+767 EQSVRWFH

-781 LAAVSLAERC
+781 LAAVSLAERS
-791 GHDRYAACLSRNL
+791 GHDRYAACLSRNV
-804 GFHLHAQGQLDEF
+804 GFHLHTHGQLDEF

-825 AASRRL
+825 AAARRL

-852 RFEEGLGVAR
+852 RFEEGLEVAA

-875 TEANSES
+875 TEAHSES
-882 TIGLLLSMLGRYG
+882 TLGLLMSMLGRYG
-895 EALPLLQRSVAMA
+895 EALPLLERSVAVA
-908 RELGNPR
+908 RELGNLR
-915 AEAETLTTLST
+915 AESESLTTLST

-941 RQALEIDRDLGY
+941 GRAIEIDRGLGY
-953 RSNEIAALTDLA
+953 RGNEIVALTDLA

-972 EFTEAHESL
+972 EYPEAEASL

-998 LVLALSARV
+998 LLLALSARV
-1007 AEQRGDSAQAR
+1007 AHERGDGPQAR
-1018 TFAERA
+1018 AFAERS
-1024 LALGRTSGA
+1024 LTLGRTSGA

-1038 KVVNVLGQL
+1038 KVENVLGRL
-1047 HMTWGEHEA
+1047 HLLWGEHEV
-1056 ALNLH
+1056 ALALH
-1061 AHAYKVAAPM
+1061 AHAHKIAEPM
-1071 SFRAEEACALVGLG
+1071 SFRAEEASALVGMAR
-1085 WAAEALGDV
+1085 AADALGDV
-1094 EAAAGH
+1094 PAAAGY
-1100 RRAAET
+1100 RAAAEG
-1106 LFDLMGLPA
+1106 LFDFMSLPA
-1115 HRRTY
+1115 SRRTY

>member
-1 MPGADTESGERR
+1 M
-13 RVVAVGGH
+13 
-21 LRFNVLGSLEGWV
+21 LGSLEGWFGEV
-34 DQSRLRLGG
+34 RLRLGG
-43 AIQERVLCMLL
+43 AIQERVLCVLL
-54 LESGRVVPVARL
+54 LEAGRVVPVARL

-75 PATAAHQVRKAVA
+75 PVTAAHQVRKAVA
-88 DLRRRMP
+88 DLRRRIP
-95 AGSAVIATDG
+95 TGTEVIATDG

-123 ALTKAAAQAVREG
+123 ALTRAAGQALREG
-136 RPAEAADAL
+136 GRSEAAEAL
-145 RSALALWRGSVLS
+145 RAALALWRGSVLS
-158 GAGGPVIE
+158 GTGGPVIE

-173 ERRLAAAEQLFDL
+173 ERRLAAAEQFFDL
-186 CLSLGESGEL
+186 CLALGESGEL
-196 ISGLRELITQ
+196 ISGLRALITQ

-254 RLYEAILRDSPE
+254 KLYEAILRDSPE
-266 LAAPERP
+266 LATPERP
-273 AAVHAAQA
+273 APVAAA
-281 GAAPVHPAPAG
+281 PVRPVPEPAAPAEPLPEPAPPVTGVSEGAAPGVPARTDADREGEPGTRTG
-292 PAPVRTAFAGPALGG
+292 PA
-307 PAAAG
+307 
-312 PAPLRTAPGRGTLV
+312 
-326 RPAPGPGVPVR
+326 
-337 EGDAGTD
+337 D
-344 PEPFPHAVPEPPRR
+344 
-358 EEREQREPE
+358 
-367 AAQQA
+367 
-372 EPRAAAPAP
+372 
-381 AEAPCTLP
+381 APCTLP

-410 DESRAGDR
+410 DEGRGGER
-418 YSRIVAIDGMGGMGK
+418 YARIVAIDGMGGMGK

-440 AHRLAGW
+440 AHRLAGG

-459 FTPGGMPVSPA
+459 FTPGREPVTPTA
-470 GALDSLLRT
+470 ALDGLLRT
-479 MGTPGDRIPEDLEG
+479 LGTPGDRIPEDLEG
-493 RTALWRAKLDGR
+493 RTALWRSKLDGR
-505 RVLLLL
+505 RMLLLF

-519 IRPLLPASPGCLVLI
+519 IRPLLPASPGCLALI

-561 LMTET
+561 LMAET
-566 LGLNRVAAEPAAS
+566 LGTTRVAAEPAAS

-613 RLRDETRR
+613 RLRDEKRR

-663 VYAAAALLGTP
+663 VHSAAALLGTTV
-674 LRDAEDALE
+674 RDAEDALE

-721 AAAVERLLGYYMTTS
+721 AAAVERLLGYYLTTS
-736 DEACEV
+736 DAACEV
-742 LFPGREARPTGIAR
+742 LFPSRERRPTGIPPYR
-756 YLGERPSFRNA
+756 GERPALR
-767 DQAVSWFD
+767 DTEQALSWFD

-791 GHDRYAACLSRNL
+791 GHDRYAACLSRNV
-804 GFHLHAQGQLDEF
+804 GFHLHTHGQLDEF

-825 AASRRL
+825 AAARRL

-852 RFEEGLGVAR
+852 RFEEGLEVAR
-862 EARDTAIRAGDRH
+862 EARATAVRAGDRH

-882 TIGLLLSMLGRYG
+882 TIGLLMSMLGRYE
-895 EALPLLQRSVAMA
+895 EALPLVERSVSMA
-908 RELGNPR
+908 QELGNPR
-915 AEAETLTTLST
+915 AESESLTILST
-926 LYERWGRYPEAAAAA
+926 LYERWGRFPEAAEVA
-941 RQALEIDRDLGY
+941 RRAIEIDRDLGY
-953 RSNEIAALTDLA
+953 RSNEIVALTDLA

-972 EFTEAHESL
+972 EFADADASL
-981 QRARD
+981 KRARD

-998 LVLALSARV
+998 LVLALSAQV
-1007 AEQRGDSAQAR
+1007 AHERGNMLQAR
-1018 TFAERA
+1018 AFAERS
-1024 LALGRTSGA
+1024 LVLGRTSGA

-1038 KVVNVLGQL
+1038 RVENVLGQL
-1047 HMTWGEHEA
+1047 HLRWGEHEV
-1056 ALNLH
+1056 ALALHGH
-1061 AHAYKVAAPM
+1061 AHKIAAPM
-1071 SFRAEEACALVGLG
+1071 SFRAEEASALMGLAL
-1085 WAAEALGDV
+1085 AAEALGDAA
-1094 EAAAGH
+1094 AAAGH
-1100 RRAAET
+1100 WAAAEE
-1106 LFDLMGLPA
+1106 LSDFMGLPA
-1115 HRRTY
+1115 HCRRY

>member
-13 RVVAVGGH
+13 TEESDGNR
-21 LRFNVLGSLEGWV
+21 LRFHVLGSLEGWFGGA
-34 DQSRLRLGG
+34 RLRLGG

-75 PATAAHQVRKAVA
+75 PVTAAHQVRKAVA
-88 DLRRRMP
+88 DLRRRIP
-95 AGSAVIATDG
+95 AGTQVIATDG
-105 PGYRV
+105 PGYRMV
-110 VVADDQVDLLEFD
+110 VTDSQVDLLEFG
-123 ALTKAAAQAVREG
+123 ALTRDAGQALREG
-136 RPAEAADAL
+136 RRQAAAEGL
-145 RSALALWRGSVLS
+145 RTALALWRGAVLS
-158 GAGGPVIE
+158 GTGGPVIE

-173 ERRLAAAEQLFDL
+173 ERRLAASEQFFE
-186 CLSLGESGEL
+186 LSLALGESGEL
-196 ISGLRELITQ
+196 ISGLRGLITQ

-254 RLYEAILRDSPE
+254 KLYEAILRDSPE
-266 LAAPERP
+266 LAPPERP
-273 AAVHAAQA
+273 AAGDV
-281 GAAPVHPAPAG
+281 
-292 PAPVRTAFAGPALGG
+292 APVRAEPEPEVPVPVASVRAASAVPVPLMPEAVVPVPALPVG
-307 PAAAG
+307 AVA
-312 PAPLRTAPGRGTLV
+312 V
-326 RPAPGPGVPVR
+326 RDDPGPPRSAEPVP
-337 EGDAGTD
+337 EQPQPPPHTAGTSD
-344 PEPFPHAVPEPPRR
+344 
-358 EEREQREPE
+358 
-367 AAQQA
+367 
-372 EPRAAAPAP
+372 
-381 AEAPCTLP
+381 EAPCTLP

-396 GRAKELAELFDYVQ
+396 GRARELAELFAYV
-410 DESRAGDR
+410 RGPGRGGDR
-418 YSRIVAIDGMGGMGK
+418 HSRIVAIDGMGGMGK

-440 AHRLAGW
+440 AHQLADR

-459 FTPGGMPVSPA
+459 FTPGGPPVSPA
-470 GALDSLLRT
+470 AALDSLLRT
-479 MGTPGDRIPEDLEG
+479 LGTPGDRIPEDLEG
-493 RTALWRAKLDGR
+493 RTALWRSRLDGR

-511 DNAVDAAQ
+511 DNAVDATQ

-548 VSIGMMEPEDSTS
+548 VSIGMMDPEDSTV

-566 LGLNRVAAEPAAS
+566 LGGNRVAAEPEAS
-579 AELAEL
+579 AELAAL

-650 FRILSLYPCAGTD
+650 FRILSLYPCAGID
-663 VYAAAALLGTP
+663 VHAAAALLGTAV
-674 LRDAEDALE
+674 RDAEDALE

-710 SLRGPATADDD
+710 SLRGPATAEDD

-736 DEACEV
+736 DAACEV
-742 LFPGREARPTGIAR
+742 LFPGREQRPTGIPP
-756 YLGERPSFRNA
+756 YEGERPAFR
-767 DQAVSWFD
+767 DTEQAAAWFD

-781 LAAVSLAERC
+781 LATAALAERC
-791 GHDRYAACLSRNL
+791 GHDRYAACLSRNV

-817 WSVGHLAV
+817 WSIGRLAV
-825 AASRRL
+825 AAARRL

-852 RFEEGLGVAR
+852 RFEEGLEVAK
-862 EARDTAIRAGDRH
+862 EARDTAVRAGDRH
-875 TEANSES
+875 TEAHSES
-882 TIGLLLSMLGRYG
+882 TIGLLMSMLGRYG
-895 EALPLLQRSVAMA
+895 EALPLLELSVAMA
-908 RELGNPR
+908 TELGNPR
-915 AEAETLTTLST
+915 AEAESLSTLST

-941 RQALEIDRDLGY
+941 RRAIGIDRELGY

-965 FAQVGLG
+965 FAQVGLY
-972 EFTEAHESL
+972 EYADADASL
-981 QRARD
+981 KRARD

-1007 AEQRGDSAQAR
+1007 AQERGDGGAAR
-1018 TFAERA
+1018 SFAERA
-1024 LALGRTSGA
+1024 MVLGRASGA

-1038 KVVNVLGQL
+1038 KVENVLGRL
-1047 HMTWGEHEA
+1047 HSIWGEHEE
-1056 ALNLH
+1056 ALALHTH
-1061 AHAYKVAAPM
+1061 AHRIASPM
-1071 SFRAEEACALVGLG
+1071 SFRAEEASALLGLAR
-1085 WAAEALGDV
+1085 AAEALGDAT
-1094 EAAAGH
+1094 AAAGH
-1100 RRAAET
+1100 RTAAEA
-1106 LFDLMGLPA
+1106 LFESMGLPP

>member
-1 MPGADTESGERR
+1 MPGADAESGERR
-13 RVVAVGGH
+13 SAEPAGGR
-21 LRFNVLGSLEGWV
+21 LRFNVLGSLEGWFGEV
-34 DQSRLRLGG
+34 RLRLGG
-43 AIQERVLCMLL
+43 AIQERVLCVLL
-54 LESGRVVPVARL
+54 LEAGRVVPVARL

-75 PATAAHQVRKAVA
+75 PVTAAHQVRKAVA
-88 DLRRRMP
+88 DLRRRIP
-95 AGSAVIATDG
+95 TGTEVIATDG

-123 ALTKAAAQAVREG
+123 ALTRAAGQALREG
-136 RPAEAADAL
+136 GRSEAAEAL
-145 RSALALWRGSVLS
+145 RAALALWRGSVLS
-158 GAGGPVIE
+158 GTGGPVIE

-173 ERRLAAAEQLFDL
+173 ERRLAAAEQFFDL
-186 CLSLGESGEL
+186 CLALGESGEL
-196 ISGLRELITQ
+196 ISGLRALITQ

-254 RLYEAILRDSPE
+254 KLYEAILRDSPE
-266 LAAPERP
+266 LATPERP
-273 AAVHAAQA
+273 APVAAA
-281 GAAPVHPAPAG
+281 PVRPVPEPAAPAEPLPEPAPPVTGVSEGAAPGVPARTDADREGEPGTRTG
-292 PAPVRTAFAGPALGG
+292 PA
-307 PAAAG
+307 
-312 PAPLRTAPGRGTLV
+312 
-326 RPAPGPGVPVR
+326 
-337 EGDAGTD
+337 D
-344 PEPFPHAVPEPPRR
+344 
-358 EEREQREPE
+358 
-367 AAQQA
+367 
-372 EPRAAAPAP
+372 
-381 AEAPCTLP
+381 APCTLP

-410 DESRAGDR
+410 DEGRGGER
-418 YSRIVAIDGMGGMGK
+418 YARIVAIDGMGGMGK

-440 AHRLAGW
+440 AHRLAGG

-459 FTPGGMPVSPA
+459 FTPGREPVTPTA
-470 GALDSLLRT
+470 ALDGLLRT
-479 MGTPGDRIPEDLEG
+479 LGTPGDRIPEDLEG
-493 RTALWRAKLDGR
+493 RTALWRSKLDGR
-505 RVLLLL
+505 RMLLLF

-519 IRPLLPASPGCLVLI
+519 IRPLLPASPGCLALI

-561 LMTET
+561 LMAET
-566 LGLNRVAAEPAAS
+566 LGTTRVAAEPAAS

-613 RLRDETRR
+613 RLRDEKRR

-663 VYAAAALLGTP
+663 VHSAAALLGTTV
-674 LRDAEDALE
+674 RDAEDALE

-721 AAAVERLLGYYMTTS
+721 AAAVERLLGYYLTTS
-736 DEACEV
+736 DAACEV
-742 LFPGREARPTGIAR
+742 LFPSRERRPTGIPPYR
-756 YLGERPSFRNA
+756 GERPALR
-767 DQAVSWFD
+767 DTEQALSWFD

-791 GHDRYAACLSRNL
+791 GHDRYAACLSRNV
-804 GFHLHAQGQLDEF
+804 GFHLHTHGQLDEF

-825 AASRRL
+825 AAARRL

-852 RFEEGLGVAR
+852 RFEEGLEVAR
-862 EARDTAIRAGDRH
+862 EARATAVRAGDRH

-882 TIGLLLSMLGRYG
+882 TIGLLMSMLGRYE
-895 EALPLLQRSVAMA
+895 EALPLVERSVSMA
-908 RELGNPR
+908 QELGNPR
-915 AEAETLTTLST
+915 AESESLTILST
-926 LYERWGRYPEAAAAA
+926 LYERWGRFPEAAEVA
-941 RQALEIDRDLGY
+941 RRAIEIDRDLGY
-953 RSNEIAALTDLA
+953 RSNEIVALTDLA

-972 EFTEAHESL
+972 EFADADASL
-981 QRARD
+981 KRARD

-998 LVLALSARV
+998 LVLALSAQV
-1007 AEQRGDSAQAR
+1007 AHERGNMLQAR
-1018 TFAERA
+1018 AFAERS
-1024 LALGRTSGA
+1024 LVLGRTSGA

-1038 KVVNVLGQL
+1038 RVENVLGQL
-1047 HMTWGEHEA
+1047 HLRWGEHEV
-1056 ALNLH
+1056 ALALHGH
-1061 AHAYKVAAPM
+1061 AHKIAAPM
-1071 SFRAEEACALVGLG
+1071 SFRAEEASALMGLAL
-1085 WAAEALGDV
+1085 AAEALGDAA
-1094 EAAAGH
+1094 AAAGH
-1100 RRAAET
+1100 WAAAEE
-1106 LFDLMGLPA
+1106 LSDFMGLPA
-1115 HRRTY
+1115 HCRRY

>member
-1 MPGADTESGERR
+1 M
-13 RVVAVGGH
+13 GGR
-21 LRFNVLGSLEGWV
+21 LRFNVLGSLEGWFGEV
-34 DQSRLRLGG
+34 RLRLGG
-43 AIQERVLCMLL
+43 AIQERVLCVLL
-54 LESGRVVPVARL
+54 LEAGRVVPVARL

-75 PATAAHQVRKAVA
+75 PVTAAHQVRKAVA
-88 DLRRRMP
+88 DLRRRIP
-95 AGSAVIATDG
+95 TGTEVIATDG

-123 ALTKAAAQAVREG
+123 TLTRAAGQALREG
-136 RPAEAADAL
+136 ARSEAAEAL

-158 GAGGPVIE
+158 GTGGPVIE
-166 AAATALE
+166 AAAIALE
-173 ERRLAAAEQLFDL
+173 ERRLAAAEQFFDL
-186 CLSLGESGEL
+186 SLALGESGEL
-196 ISGLRELITQ
+196 ISGLRALITQ

-254 RLYEAILRDSPE
+254 KLYEAILRDSPE

-273 AAVHAAQA
+273 APVPSAPVRPVP
-281 GAAPVHPAPAG
+281 GPAAPVEPLPEPAV
-292 PAPVRTAFAGPALGG
+292 PV
-307 PAAAG
+307 PAAAEG
-312 PAPLRTAPGRGTLV
+312 AAAEPPARTE
-326 RPAPGPGVPVR
+326 PVR
-337 EGDAGTD
+337 EGEPGT
-344 PEPFPHAVPEPPRR
+344 RL
-358 EEREQREPE
+358 
-367 AAQQA
+367 
-372 EPRAAAPAP
+372 APAD
-381 AEAPCTLP
+381 APCTLP

-410 DESRAGDR
+410 DESRGGER
-418 YSRIVAIDGMGGMGK
+418 YARIVAIDGMGGMGK

-440 AHRLAGW
+440 AHRLAGR

-459 FTPGGMPVSPA
+459 FTPGREPVTPTA
-470 GALDSLLRT
+470 ALDGLLRT
-479 MGTPGDRIPEDLEG
+479 LGTPGDRIPEDLEG
-493 RTALWRAKLDGR
+493 RTALWRSKLDGR
-505 RVLLLL
+505 RMLLLF

-519 IRPLLPASPGCLVLI
+519 IRPLLPASPGCLALI

-561 LMTET
+561 LMAET
-566 LGLNRVAAEPAAS
+566 LGTTRVAAEPAAS

-613 RLRDETRR
+613 RLRDEKRR
-621 MDELSSGERSVAA
+621 MDELSSGDRSVAA

-663 VYAAAALLGTP
+663 VHSAAALLGTAV
-674 LRDAEDALE
+674 RDAEDALE

-721 AAAVERLLGYYMTTS
+721 AAAVERLLGYYLTTS
-736 DEACEV
+736 DAACEV
-742 LFPGREARPTGIAR
+742 LFPSRERRPTGIPP
-756 YLGERPSFRNA
+756 YQGERPSFR
-767 DQAVSWFD
+767 DTEQALSWFD

-781 LAAVSLAERC
+781 LAAVSLAERF
-791 GHDRYAACLSRNL
+791 GHDRYAACLSRNV
-804 GFHLHAQGQLDEF
+804 GFHLHTHGQLDEF

-825 AASRRL
+825 AAARRL

-852 RFEEGLGVAR
+852 RFEEGLEVAR

-882 TIGLLLSMLGRYG
+882 TIGLLMSMLGRYE
-895 EALPLLQRSVAMA
+895 EALPLVERSVSMA
-908 RELGNPR
+908 QELGNPR
-915 AEAETLTTLST
+915 AESESLTILST
-926 LYERWGRYPEAAAAA
+926 LYERWGRFPEAAEVA
-941 RQALEIDRDLGY
+941 RRAIEIDRDLGY
-953 RSNEIAALTDLA
+953 RSNEIVALTDLA

-972 EFTEAHESL
+972 EFAEADASL
-981 QRARD
+981 ERARD

-998 LVLALSARV
+998 LVLALSAQI
-1007 AEQRGDSAQAR
+1007 AHERGDAVQAR
-1018 TFAERA
+1018 AFAERS
-1024 LALGRTSGA
+1024 LVLGRTSGA

-1038 KVVNVLGQL
+1038 KVENVLGQL
-1047 HMTWGEHEA
+1047 HLLWGEHEV
-1056 ALNLH
+1056 ALALHGH
-1061 AHAYKVAAPM
+1061 AHKIAAPM
-1071 SFRAEEACALVGLG
+1071 SFRAEEASALVGLAA
-1085 WAAEALGDV
+1085 AAEALGD
-1094 EAAAGH
+1094 AAAAARH
-1100 RRAAET
+1100 RAAAEE
-1106 LFDLMGLPA
+1106 LSDFMGLPA
-1115 HRRTY
+1115 HRRRY

>member
-1 MPGADTESGERR
+1 M
-13 RVVAVGGH
+13 
-21 LRFNVLGSLEGWV
+21 RFNVLGSLEGWA
-34 DQSRLRLGG
+34 DGARLRLGG

-75 PATAAHQVRKAVA
+75 PVTAAHQVRKAVA
-88 DLRRRMP
+88 DLRRRIP
-95 AGSAVIATDG
+95 AGTGVIATDG
-105 PGYRV
+105 PGYRTTV
-110 VVADDQVDLLEFD
+110 TDGQVDLLEFD
-123 ALTKAAAQAVREG
+123 ALTGAAWQALRAGDRPAAAEH
-136 RPAEAADAL
+136 L
-145 RSALALWRGSVLS
+145 RSALALWRGPVLS
-158 GAGGPVIE
+158 GTGGPVIE

-173 ERRLAAAEQLFDL
+173 ERRLAAAEQFFDL
-186 CLSLGESGEL
+186 SLALGESGEL
-196 ISGLRELITQ
+196 VSGLRALITQ

-237 RELLVD
+237 RALLVD

-273 AAVHAAQA
+273 APEQTVPVPPVAL
-281 GAAPVHPAPAG
+281 APE
-292 PAPVRTAFAGPALGG
+292 PVLPGPALPG
-307 PAAAG
+307 PALPIPAEQPG
-312 PAPLRTAPGRGTLV
+312 PDGAEPV
-326 RPAPGPGVPVR
+326 RPASPLP
-337 EGDAGTD
+337 D
-344 PEPFPHAVPEPPRR
+344 
-358 EEREQREPE
+358 
-367 AAQQA
+367 
-372 EPRAAAPAP
+372 APAP
-381 AEAPCTLP
+381 AEPASEQPRRLPPEQQQPPQGGAPADGVQCTLP

-396 GRAKELAELFDYVQ
+396 GRARELGRLFHYARGACRGG
-410 DESRAGDR
+410 ER

-433 TTLAVRA
+433 TTLAVHA
-440 AHRLAGW
+440 AHRLAGH

-459 FTPGGMPVSPA
+459 FTPGGNPVSPSA
-470 GALDSLLRT
+470 ALDGLLRT
-479 MGTPGDRIPEDLEG
+479 LGTPGDRIPDDLEG

-511 DNAVDAAQ
+511 DNAVDATQ

-548 VSIGMMEPEDSTS
+548 VSIGTMEPEDSTS

-566 LGLNRVAAEPAAS
+566 LGAARVTAEPEAS

-663 VYAAAALLGTP
+663 VYSAAALLGTAV
-674 LRDAEDALE
+674 RDAEDALE

-705 RSFAQ
+705 RTFAQ
-710 SLRGPATADDD
+710 GMRGPATAEDD

-736 DEACEV
+736 DAACEV
-742 LFPGREARPTGIAR
+742 LFPGREQRPTGIAPYR
-756 YLGERPSFRNA
+756 GERPSFGDA
-767 DQAVSWFD
+767 DRAASWFD

-791 GHDRYAACLSRNL
+791 GHDRYAACLSRNI

-825 AASRRL
+825 AAARRL
-831 DDPALL
+831 GDPALL

-852 RFEEGLGVAR
+852 RFEEGLEVAE
-862 EARDTAIRAGDRH
+862 EAHDTAVRAGDRH
-875 TEANSES
+875 TEAHSES
-882 TIGLLLSMLGRYG
+882 TIGLLMSMLGRYA
-895 EALPLLQRSVAMA
+895 EALPLLELSVSMA
-908 RELGNPR
+908 QELGNPR
-915 AEAETLTTLST
+915 AEAESLSTLST
-926 LYERWGRYPEAAAAA
+926 LYERWGRYPEAAVAA
-941 RQALEIDRDLGY
+941 RRAIGIDRELGY

-965 FAQVGLG
+965 FAQVGLD
-972 EFTEAHESL
+972 EYPEADASL
-981 QRARD
+981 ERARD

-998 LVLALSARV
+998 LVLALSAQV
-1007 AEQRGDSAQAR
+1007 AQGRGDGAAAR
-1018 TFAERA
+1018 AFAERA
-1024 LALGRTSGA
+1024 LVLGRTSGA

-1038 KVVNVLGQL
+1038 KVENVLGRL
-1047 HMTWGEHEA
+1047 HATWGEHRA
-1056 ALNLH
+1056 ALDLH
-1061 AHAYKVAAPM
+1061 AHAHKIASPM
-1071 SFRAEEACALVGLG
+1071 SFRAEEASALVGLAR
-1085 WAAEALGDV
+1085 AAEALGDG
-1094 EAAAGH
+1094 AAAVGY
-1100 RRAAET
+1100 RTAAEE
-1106 LFDLMGLPA
+1106 LFEFMGLPA

>member
-1 MPGADTESGERR
+1 MDP
-13 RVVAVGGH
+13 VGGR
-21 LRFNVLGSLEGWV
+21 LRFNVLGSLEGWFGEV
-34 DQSRLRLGG
+34 RLRLGG
-43 AIQERVLCMLL
+43 AIQERVLCVLL
-54 LESGRVVPVARL
+54 LEAGRVVPVARL

-75 PATAAHQVRKAVA
+75 PVTAAHQVRKAVA
-88 DLRRRMP
+88 DLRRRIP
-95 AGSAVIATDG
+95 TGTEVIATDG

-123 ALTKAAAQAVREG
+123 TLTRAAGQALREG
-136 RPAEAADAL
+136 ARSEAAEAL

-158 GAGGPVIE
+158 GTGGPVIE
-166 AAATALE
+166 AAAIALE
-173 ERRLAAAEQLFDL
+173 ERRLAAAEQFFDL
-186 CLSLGESGEL
+186 SLALGESGEL
-196 ISGLRELITQ
+196 ISGLRALITQ

-254 RLYEAILRDSPE
+254 KLYEAILRDSPE

-273 AAVHAAQA
+273 APVPSAPVRPVP
-281 GAAPVHPAPAG
+281 GPAAPVEPLPEPAV
-292 PAPVRTAFAGPALGG
+292 PV
-307 PAAAG
+307 PAAAEG
-312 PAPLRTAPGRGTLV
+312 AAAEPPARTE
-326 RPAPGPGVPVR
+326 PVR
-337 EGDAGTD
+337 EGEPGT
-344 PEPFPHAVPEPPRR
+344 RL
-358 EEREQREPE
+358 
-367 AAQQA
+367 
-372 EPRAAAPAP
+372 APAD
-381 AEAPCTLP
+381 APCTLP

-410 DESRAGDR
+410 DESRGGER
-418 YSRIVAIDGMGGMGK
+418 YARIVAIDGMGGMGK

-440 AHRLAGW
+440 AHRLAGR

-459 FTPGGMPVSPA
+459 FTPGREPVTPTA
-470 GALDSLLRT
+470 ALDGLLRT
-479 MGTPGDRIPEDLEG
+479 LGTPGDRIPEDLEG
-493 RTALWRAKLDGR
+493 RTALWRSKLDGR
-505 RVLLLL
+505 RMLLLF

-519 IRPLLPASPGCLVLI
+519 IRPLLPASPGCLALI

-561 LMTET
+561 LMAET
-566 LGLNRVAAEPAAS
+566 LGTTRVAAEPAAS

-613 RLRDETRR
+613 RLRDEKRR
-621 MDELSSGERSVAA
+621 MDELSSGDRSVAA

-663 VYAAAALLGTP
+663 VHSAAALLGTAV
-674 LRDAEDALE
+674 RDAEDALE

-721 AAAVERLLGYYMTTS
+721 AAAVERLLGYYLTTS
-736 DEACEV
+736 DAACEV
-742 LFPGREARPTGIAR
+742 LFPSRERRPTGIPP
-756 YLGERPSFRNA
+756 YQGERPSFR
-767 DQAVSWFD
+767 DTEQALSWFD

-781 LAAVSLAERC
+781 LAAVSLAERF
-791 GHDRYAACLSRNL
+791 GHDRYAACLSRNV
-804 GFHLHAQGQLDEF
+804 GFHLHTHGQLDEF

-825 AASRRL
+825 AAARRL

-852 RFEEGLGVAR
+852 RFEEGLEVAR

-882 TIGLLLSMLGRYG
+882 TIGLLMSMLGRYE
-895 EALPLLQRSVAMA
+895 EALPLVERSVSMA
-908 RELGNPR
+908 QELGNPR
-915 AEAETLTTLST
+915 AESESLTILST
-926 LYERWGRYPEAAAAA
+926 LYERWGRFPEAAEVA
-941 RQALEIDRDLGY
+941 RRAIEIDRDLGY
-953 RSNEIAALTDLA
+953 RSNEIVALTDLA

-972 EFTEAHESL
+972 EFAEADASL
-981 QRARD
+981 ERARD

-998 LVLALSARV
+998 LVLALSAQI
-1007 AEQRGDSAQAR
+1007 AHERGDAVQAR
-1018 TFAERA
+1018 AFAERS
-1024 LALGRTSGA
+1024 LVLGRTSGA

-1038 KVVNVLGQL
+1038 KVENVLGQL
-1047 HMTWGEHEA
+1047 HLLWGEHEV
-1056 ALNLH
+1056 ALALHGH
-1061 AHAYKVAAPM
+1061 AHKIAAPM
-1071 SFRAEEACALVGLG
+1071 SFRAEEASALVGLAA
-1085 WAAEALGDV
+1085 AAEALGD
-1094 EAAAGH
+1094 AAAAARH
-1100 RRAAET
+1100 RAAAEE
-1106 LFDLMGLPA
+1106 LSDFMGLPA
-1115 HRRTY
+1115 HRRRY

>member
-1 MPGADTESGERR
+1 M
-13 RVVAVGGH
+13 
-21 LRFNVLGSLEGWV
+21 LGSLEGWFGEV
-34 DQSRLRLGG
+34 RLRLGG
-43 AIQERVLCMLL
+43 AIQERVLCVLL
-54 LESGRVVPVARL
+54 LEAGRVVPVARL

-75 PATAAHQVRKAVA
+75 PVTAAHQVRKAVA
-88 DLRRRMP
+88 DLRRRIP
-95 AGSAVIATDG
+95 TGTEVIATDG

-123 ALTKAAAQAVREG
+123 ALTRAAGQALREG
-136 RPAEAADAL
+136 GRSEAAEAL
-145 RSALALWRGSVLS
+145 RAALALWRGSVLS
-158 GAGGPVIE
+158 GTGGPVIE

-173 ERRLAAAEQLFDL
+173 ERRLAAAEQFFDL
-186 CLSLGESGEL
+186 CLALGESGEL
-196 ISGLRELITQ
+196 ISGLRALITQ

-254 RLYEAILRDSPE
+254 KLYEAILRDSPE
-266 LAAPERP
+266 LATPERP
-273 AAVHAAQA
+273 APVAAA
-281 GAAPVHPAPAG
+281 PVRPVPEPAAPAEPLPEPAPPVTGVSEGAAPGVPARTDADREAEPGTRTG
-292 PAPVRTAFAGPALGG
+292 PA
-307 PAAAG
+307 
-312 PAPLRTAPGRGTLV
+312 
-326 RPAPGPGVPVR
+326 
-337 EGDAGTD
+337 D
-344 PEPFPHAVPEPPRR
+344 
-358 EEREQREPE
+358 
-367 AAQQA
+367 
-372 EPRAAAPAP
+372 
-381 AEAPCTLP
+381 APCTLP

-410 DESRAGDR
+410 DEGRGGER
-418 YSRIVAIDGMGGMGK
+418 YARIVAIDGMGGMGK

-440 AHRLAGW
+440 AHRLAGG

-459 FTPGGMPVSPA
+459 FTPGREPVTPTA
-470 GALDSLLRT
+470 ALDGLLRT
-479 MGTPGDRIPEDLEG
+479 LGTPGDRIPEDLEG
-493 RTALWRAKLDGR
+493 RTALWRSKLDGR
-505 RVLLLL
+505 RMLLLF

-519 IRPLLPASPGCLVLI
+519 IRPLLPASPGCLALI

-561 LMTET
+561 LMAET
-566 LGLNRVAAEPAAS
+566 LGTTRVAAEPAAS

-613 RLRDETRR
+613 RLRDEKRR

-663 VYAAAALLGTP
+663 VHSAAALLGTTV
-674 LRDAEDALE
+674 RDAEDALE

-721 AAAVERLLGYYMTTS
+721 AAAVERLLGYYLTTS
-736 DEACEV
+736 DAACEV
-742 LFPGREARPTGIAR
+742 LFPSRERRPTGIPPYR
-756 YLGERPSFRNA
+756 GERPALR
-767 DQAVSWFD
+767 DTEQALSWFD

-791 GHDRYAACLSRNL
+791 GHDRYAACLSRNV
-804 GFHLHAQGQLDEF
+804 GFHLHTHGQLDEF

-825 AASRRL
+825 AAARRL

-852 RFEEGLGVAR
+852 RFEEGLEVAR
-862 EARDTAIRAGDRH
+862 EARATAVRAGDRH

-882 TIGLLLSMLGRYG
+882 TIGLLMSMLGRYE
-895 EALPLLQRSVAMA
+895 EALPLVERSVSMA
-908 RELGNPR
+908 QELGNPR
-915 AEAETLTTLST
+915 AESESLTILST
-926 LYERWGRYPEAAAAA
+926 LYERWGRFPEAAEVA
-941 RQALEIDRDLGY
+941 RRAIEIDRDLGY
-953 RSNEIAALTDLA
+953 RSNEIVALTDLA

-972 EFTEAHESL
+972 EFADADASL
-981 QRARD
+981 KRARD

-998 LVLALSARV
+998 LVLALSAQV
-1007 AEQRGDSAQAR
+1007 AHERGNMLQAR
-1018 TFAERA
+1018 AFAERS
-1024 LALGRTSGA
+1024 LVLGRTSGA

-1038 KVVNVLGQL
+1038 RVENVLGQL
-1047 HMTWGEHEA
+1047 HLRWGEHEV
-1056 ALNLH
+1056 ALALHGH
-1061 AHAYKVAAPM
+1061 AHKIAAPM
-1071 SFRAEEACALVGLG
+1071 SFRAEEASALMGLAL
-1085 WAAEALGDV
+1085 AAEALGDAA
-1094 EAAAGH
+1094 AAAGH
-1100 RRAAET
+1100 WAAAEE
-1106 LFDLMGLPA
+1106 LSDFMGLPA
-1115 HRRTY
+1115 HCRRC

>member
-1 MPGADTESGERR
+1 MPGADSDSGERR
-13 RVVAVGGH
+13 SVDPVGDRT
-21 LRFNVLGSLEGWV
+21 RFKVLGSLEGWV
-34 DQSRLRLGG
+34 GEKRLRLGG

-54 LESGRVVPVARL
+54 LEAGRVVPVARL
-66 VEATWEKDP
+66 VEATWENDP
-75 PATAAHQVRKAVA
+75 PVTAAHQVRKAVA
-88 DLRRRMP
+88 DLRRRIP
-95 AGSAVIATDG
+95 DGTGVIVTDG

-123 ALTKAAAQAVREG
+123 ALTKDAARVLRAG
-136 RPAEAADAL
+136 RQSEAADQL
-145 RSALALWRGSVLS
+145 RAALALWRGSVLS
-158 GAGGPVIE
+158 GVGGPVIE

-173 ERRLAAAEQLFDL
+173 ERRLAAAEQFFDL
-186 CLSLGESGEL
+186 CLALGESGEL
-196 ISGLRELITQ
+196 ISGLRQLITR

-266 LAAPERP
+266 LATPERP
-273 AAVHAAQA
+273 V
-281 GAAPVHPAPAG
+281 P
-292 PAPVRTAFAGPALGG
+292 
-307 PAAAG
+307 
-312 PAPLRTAPGRGTLV
+312 V
-326 RPAPGPGVPVR
+326 RPAPEPTAPVR
-337 EGDAGTD
+337 
-344 PEPFPHAVPEPPRR
+344 PVPEPVVPVHPV
-358 EEREQREPE
+358 PE
-367 AAQQA
+367 AAAPEPTALVEPVPEQA
-372 EPRAAAPAP
+372 QLQSQTQSSPGGAAPAP
-381 AEAPCTLP
+381 GDAPCTLP

-410 DESRAGDR
+410 DEGRGGGR
-418 YSRIVAIDGMGGMGK
+418 RSRIVAIDGMGGMGK

-440 AHRLAGW
+440 AHHLAPR

-459 FTPGGMPVSPA
+459 FTPGRQPVTPA
-470 GALDSLLRT
+470 AALDSLLRT
-479 MGTPGDRIPEDLEG
+479 LGTPGDRIPEDLEG
-493 RTALWRAKLDGR
+493 RTSLWRSKLDGR
-505 RVLLLL
+505 RMLLLC

-519 IRPLLPASPGCLVLI
+519 IRPLLPASPGCLALI

-566 LGLNRVAAEPAAS
+566 LGTNRVGAEPEAS

-613 RLRDETRR
+613 RLRDEKRR

-663 VYAAAALLGTP
+663 VHSAAALLGTAV
-674 LRDAEDALE
+674 RDAEDALE

-736 DEACEV
+736 DAACEM
-742 LFPGREARPTGIAR
+742 LFPGRERRPTSIPP
-756 YLGERPSFRNA
+756 YQGERPYFRNA
-767 DQAVSWFD
+767 EQAVSWFD

-791 GHDRYAACLSRNL
+791 GHDRYAACLSRNV

-831 DDPALL
+831 DDLTLL

-852 RFEEGLGVAR
+852 RFEEGLEVAT

-875 TEANSES
+875 TEGHSES
-882 TIGLLLSMLGRYG
+882 TIGLLMSMLGRYC
-895 EALPLLQRSVAMA
+895 EALPLLERSVAVA
-908 RELGNPR
+908 KELSSP
-915 AEAETLTTLST
+915 ATAAETLTILST
-926 LYERWGRYPEAAAAA
+926 LYERWGRYPEAAASA
-941 RQALEIDRDLGY
+941 RQALEIAHERG
-953 RSNEIAALTDLA
+953 NEIMALTDLA
-965 FAQVGLG
+965 FAQAGLG
-972 EFTEAHESL
+972 EYTDADASL
-981 QRARD
+981 KRARD

-1007 AEQRGDSAQAR
+1007 AQERGDEPQAR
-1018 TFAERA
+1018 SFAERA

-1038 KVVNVLGQL
+1038 KVANVVGQL

-1056 ALNLH
+1056 ALDLH
-1061 AHAYKVAAPM
+1061 AHAHKLAAPM
-1071 SFRAEEACALVGLG
+1071 SFRAEEAFALVGLAH
-1085 WAAEALGDV
+1085 AAEALGDSS
-1094 EAAAGH
+1094 AAAGH
-1100 RRAAET
+1100 RAAAEE
-1106 LFDLMGLPA
+1106 LFDFMGLPE
-1115 HRRTY
+1115 HRRRY

>member
-1 MPGADTESGERR
+1 MGDR
-13 RVVAVGGH
+13 
-21 LRFNVLGSLEGWV
+21 LRFNVLGSLEGWNDEV
-34 DQSRLRLGG
+34 RLRLGG

-54 LESGRVVPVARL
+54 LEAGRVVPVARL

-75 PATAAHQVRKAVA
+75 PVTAAHQVRKAVA
-88 DLRRRMP
+88 DLRRRIP
-95 AGSAVIATDG
+95 TGTEVIATDG

-110 VVADDQVDLLEFD
+110 VVADDQVDLLEFG
-123 ALTKAAAQAVREG
+123 ALTRAAAQALREG
-136 RPAEAADAL
+136 AQSAAAEAL
-145 RSALALWRGSVLS
+145 RAALALWRGSVLS
-158 GAGGPVIE
+158 GTGGPVIE

-173 ERRLAAAEQLFDL
+173 ERRLAAAEQFFDL
-186 CLSLGESGEL
+186 CLALGESGEL
-196 ISGLRELITQ
+196 ISGLRALITQ

-237 RELLVD
+237 RGLLVD

-273 AAVHAAQA
+273 APVAAV
-281 GAAPVHPAPAG
+281 P
-292 PAPVRTAFAGPALGG
+292 
-307 PAAAG
+307 
-312 PAPLRTAPGRGTLV
+312 V
-326 RPAPGPGVPVR
+326 RPAPEPVVPVTP
-337 EGDAGTD
+337 A
-344 PEPFPHAVPEPPRR
+344 PEPVLPVPAVSEGAVPE
-358 EEREQREPE
+358 
-367 AAQQA
+367 
-372 EPRAAAPAP
+372 APAP
-381 AEAPCTLP
+381 APSPAEPAREAPGTRAAPADAPCTLP
-389 YDLPDFT
+389 HDLPDFT

-410 DESRAGDR
+410 DEGRGSDR
-418 YSRIVAIDGMGGMGK
+418 YARIVAIDGMGGMGK

-440 AHRLAGW
+440 AHRLADR

-459 FTPGGMPVSPA
+459 FTPGRAPVTPA
-470 GALDSLLRT
+470 AALDSLLRT
-479 MGTPGDRIPEDLEG
+479 FGTPGDRIPEDLEG
-493 RTALWRAKLDGR
+493 RTALWRSLLDGR
-505 RVLLLL
+505 RMLLLF

-519 IRPLLPASPGCLVLI
+519 IRPLLPASPGSLALI

-561 LMTET
+561 LMAET
-566 LGLNRVAAEPAAS
+566 LGTTRVAAEPAAS

-613 RLRDETRR
+613 RLRDEKRR

-663 VYAAAALLGTP
+663 VYSAAALLGTTV
-674 LRDAEDALE
+674 RDAEDALE

-710 SLRGPATADDD
+710 SLRGSATADDD
-721 AAAVERLLGYYMTTS
+721 AEAVERLLGYYLTTS
-736 DEACEV
+736 DAACEV
-742 LFPGREARPTGIAR
+742 LFPGRERRPTGLPP
-756 YLGERPSFRNA
+756 YQGERPAFRLA
-767 DQAVSWFD
+767 DQAVRWFD

-781 LAAVSLAERC
+781 LAAASLAERS
-791 GHDRYAACLSRNL
+791 GHDRYAACLSRNV
-804 GFHLHAQGQLDEF
+804 GFHLHTHGQLDEF

-825 AASRRL
+825 AAARRL

-852 RFEEGLGVAR
+852 RFEEGLEVAT
-862 EARDTAIRAGDRH
+862 EARDTAVRVGDRH
-875 TEANSES
+875 TEAHSEA
-882 TIGLLLSMLGRYG
+882 TIGLLMSMLGRYE
-895 EALPLLQRSVAMA
+895 EALPLLERSLTMA
-908 RELGNPR
+908 GELGNPR
-915 AEAETLTTLST
+915 EEAESLTMLST
-926 LYERWGRYPEAAAAA
+926 LYERWGRFQDAATCA
-941 RQALEIDRDLGY
+941 RRAIEIDRDLGY
-953 RSNEIAALTDLA
+953 RSNEIMALADLA

-972 EFTEAHESL
+972 EYTDAHETL
-981 QRARD
+981 KRARD

-998 LVLALSARV
+998 LVFAVSAQV
-1007 AEQRGDSAQAR
+1007 AQERGDGTQAR
-1018 TFAERA
+1018 AFAERA
-1024 LALGRTSGA
+1024 LLLGRTSGA

-1038 KVVNVLGQL
+1038 KVENVLGRL
-1047 HMTWGEHEA
+1047 HMTWGEHEE
-1056 ALNLH
+1056 ALALH
-1061 AHAYKVAAPM
+1061 AHAHKIAAPM
-1071 SFRAEEACALVGLG
+1071 SFRAEEASALVGLAR
-1085 WAAEALGDV
+1085 AADALGDSPTAAV
-1094 EAAAGH
+1094 HRAAA
-1100 RRAAET
+1100 EE
-1106 LFDLMGLPA
+1106 LFEFMDLPD

>member
-1 MPGADTESGERR
+1 MPGADAESGERR
-13 RVVAVGGH
+13 SVDPVGGRP
-21 LRFNVLGSLEGWV
+21 RFNVLGSLEGWIGEV
-34 DQSRLRLGG
+34 RLRLGG

-54 LESGRVVPVARL
+54 LEAGRVVPVARL

-75 PATAAHQVRKAVA
+75 PVTAAHQVRKAVA
-88 DLRRRMP
+88 DLRRRIP
-95 AGSAVIATDG
+95 AGNEVIATDG

-110 VVADDQVDLLEFD
+110 VVADHQVDLLEFD
-123 ALTKAAAQAVREG
+123 ALTKAAGQALREG
-136 RPAEAADAL
+136 RQSAAAESL
-145 RSALALWRGSVLS
+145 RAALALWRGSVLS

-173 ERRLAAAEQLFDL
+173 ERRLAAAEQRFDL
-186 CLSLGESGEL
+186 CLALGESGEL
-196 ISGLRELITQ
+196 ISGLRALITQ

-273 AAVHAAQA
+273 APVPVAPVAVAPVP
-281 GAAPVHPAPAG
+281 AAPVRREPAEQAAPVRPVPEPAG
-292 PAPVRTAFAGPALGG
+292 PVRTVPG
-307 PAAAG
+307 AAASG
-312 PAPLRTAPGRGTLV
+312 P
-326 RPAPGPGVPVR
+326 PVL
-337 EGDAGTD
+337 
-344 PEPFPHAVPEPPRR
+344 
-358 EEREQREPE
+358 
-367 AAQQA
+367 A
-372 EPRAAAPAP
+372 EPVAEEPRTQAGAPAP
-381 AEAPCTLP
+381 ADAPCTLP

-410 DESRAGDR
+410 DEGRGAER

-440 AHRLAGW
+440 AHRLAGG

-459 FTPGGMPVSPA
+459 FTPGGKPVSPA
-470 GALDSLLRT
+470 SALDSLLRT
-479 MGTPGDRIPEDLEG
+479 VGTPGDRIPEDLEG
-493 RTALWRAKLDGR
+493 RTALWRSKLDGR
-505 RVLLLL
+505 RMLLLF

-548 VSIGMMEPEDSTS
+548 VSIGVMEPEDSTS

-566 LGLNRVAAEPAAS
+566 LGTTRVAAEPEAS

-613 RLRDETRR
+613 RLRDEKRR

-663 VYAAAALLGTP
+663 VHSAAALLGTAV
-674 LRDAEDALE
+674 RDAEDALE

-710 SLRGPATADDD
+710 SLRGPATAEDD
-721 AAAVERLLGYYMTTS
+721 AAAVERLLGYYLTTS
-736 DEACEV
+736 DAACEV
-742 LFPGREARPTGIAR
+742 LFPGRERRPTGLPA
-756 YLGERPSFRNA
+756 YQGERPAFTLA
-767 DQAVSWFD
+767 DQAVRWFD
-775 REQAGL
+775 REQVGL
-781 LAAVSLAERC
+781 LAAVSLAERS
-791 GHDRYAACLSRNL
+791 GHDRYAACLSRNV
-804 GFHLHAQGQLDEF
+804 GFHLHARGQLDEF

-825 AASRRL
+825 AAARRL

-852 RFEEGLGVAR
+852 RFEEGLEVAR
-862 EARDTAIRAGDRH
+862 EARDTAMRAGDRH
-875 TEANSES
+875 TEAHSES

-895 EALPLLQRSVAMA
+895 EALPLLERSLAMS
-908 RELGNPR
+908 RELDNPR
-915 AEAETLTTLST
+915 AEAESLTTLST
-926 LYERWGRYPEAAAAA
+926 LYERWGRHPEAAACA
-941 RQALEIDRDLGY
+941 RRAIEIGRDLGY
-953 RSNEIAALTDLA
+953 RSNEIVALADLA

-972 EFTEAHESL
+972 EYTDAHETL
-981 QRARD
+981 KRARD

-998 LVLALSARV
+998 LVLAVSAQV
-1007 AEQRGDSAQAR
+1007 AHERGDGVQAR
-1018 TFAERA
+1018 AFSERA
-1024 LALGRTSGA
+1024 LLLGRTSGA

-1038 KVVNVLGQL
+1038 KVENVLGRL
-1047 HMTWGEHEA
+1047 HMTWGEHEE
-1056 ALNLH
+1056 ALALH
-1061 AHAYKVAAPM
+1061 AHALKIAAPM
-1071 SFRAEEACALVGLG
+1071 SFRAEEASALVGLAR
-1085 WAAEALGDV
+1085 AAEALGDSP
-1094 EAAAGH
+1094 AAAGH
-1100 RRAAET
+1100 RAAAED
-1106 LFDLMGLPA
+1106 LFEFMGLPA

>member
-1 MPGADTESGERR
+1 MPGADAESGERR
-13 RVVAVGGH
+13 SGVPVGGK
-21 LRFNVLGSLEGWV
+21 LRFNVLGSLEGWIDEV
-34 DQSRLRLGG
+34 RLRLGG

-54 LESGRVVPVARL
+54 LEAGRVVPVARL

-75 PATAAHQVRKAVA
+75 PVTAAHQVRKAVA
-88 DLRRRMP
+88 DLRRRIP
-95 AGSAVIATDG
+95 TGTAVIATDG

-110 VVADDQVDLLEFD
+110 VVADDQLDLLEFD
-123 ALTKAAAQAVREG
+123 TLTRAAARAVREG
-136 RPAEAADAL
+136 GQAAAAEAL
-145 RSALALWRGSVLS
+145 RAALALWRGSVLS

-186 CLSLGESGEL
+186 CLALGESGEL
-196 ISGLRELITQ
+196 ISGLRALITQ

-227 AEALKEYGEV
+227 AEALREYGEV
-237 RELLVD
+237 RELLVN

-273 AAVHAAQA
+273 APV
-281 GAAPVHPAPAG
+281 AAPVPVAA
-292 PAPVRTAFAGPALGG
+292 APVRPAPDPVVPVPQDPEPVLPVPPVSESAAPEAPA

-312 PAPLRTAPGRGTLV
+312 TG
-326 RPAPGPGVPVR
+326 
-337 EGDAGTD
+337 
-344 PEPFPHAVPEPPRR
+344 R
-358 EEREQREPE
+358 EEPGT
-367 AAQQA
+367 
-372 EPRAAAPAP
+372 PAAPAD
-381 AEAPCTLP
+381 APCTLP

-410 DESRAGDR
+410 DEGRGGDR
-418 YSRIVAIDGMGGMGK
+418 YARIVAIDGMGGMGK

-440 AHRLAGW
+440 AHRLAGR

-459 FTPGGMPVSPA
+459 FTPGREPVTPA
-470 GALDSLLRT
+470 AALDSLLRT
-479 MGTPGDRIPEDLEG
+479 LGTPGDRIPEDLEG
-493 RTALWRAKLDGR
+493 RTALWRSKLDGR
-505 RVLLLL
+505 RMLLLF

-519 IRPLLPASPGCLVLI
+519 IRPLLPASPGSLALI

-561 LMTET
+561 LMAET
-566 LGLNRVAAEPAAS
+566 LGATRVAAEPAAS

-613 RLRDETRR
+613 RLRDEKRR

-663 VYAAAALLGTP
+663 VYSAAALLGTAV
-674 LRDAEDALE
+674 RDAEDALE

-710 SLRGPATADDD
+710 SLRGSATAEDD
-721 AAAVERLLGYYMTTS
+721 AEAVERLLGYYMTTS
-736 DEACEV
+736 DAACEV
-742 LFPGREARPTGIAR
+742 LFPGREARPTGIAPYR
-756 YLGERPSFRNA
+756 GERPHFRDA
-767 DQAVSWFD
+767 EQAVSWFD

-781 LAAVSLAERC
+781 LAAVSLAERS
-791 GHDRYAACLSRNL
+791 GHDRYAACLSRNI
-804 GFHLHAQGQLDEF
+804 GFHLHAHGQLDEF

-825 AASRRL
+825 AAARRL

-852 RFEEGLGVAR
+852 RFEEGLEVAR
-862 EARDTAIRAGDRH
+862 EARATAVRAGDRH

-895 EALPLLQRSVAMA
+895 EALPLLERSVAAA

-915 AEAETLTTLST
+915 AESEGLTTLST

-941 RQALEIDRDLGY
+941 RRAIEIDRDLGY
-953 RSNEIAALTDLA
+953 RSNEIMALADLA

-972 EFTEAHESL
+972 EYTDADASL
-981 QRARD
+981 KRARD

-998 LVLALSARV
+998 LVLALSAQV
-1007 AEQRGDSAQAR
+1007 AHERGDGPQAR
-1018 TFAERA
+1018 AFAERS
-1024 LALGRTSGA
+1024 LVLGRTSGA

-1038 KVVNVLGQL
+1038 KVENVLGQL
-1047 HMTWGEHEA
+1047 HMLWGEHEV
-1056 ALNLH
+1056 ALALH
-1061 AHAYKVAAPM
+1061 AHAHKIAAPM
-1071 SFRAEEACALVGLG
+1071 SFRAEEASALVGLAR
-1085 WAAEALGDV
+1085 AAEALGDSP
-1094 EAAAGH
+1094 AAAGH
-1100 RRAAET
+1100 RTAAEG
-1106 LFDLMGLPA
+1106 LFDFMGLPA